1 MSNSKLLAGRYELIE
16 KIGDGGMAVV
26 YKAKD
31 RLLNRYVA
39 VKILRPEYTR
49 DAQFIESFKKESQA
63 AAGLQHPNIV
73 NVYDVGKEGNIYFI
87 VMELIDGRPLSDI
100 IEEHG
105 PLDYKHVIQVGKQV
119 AAALSLAHKNHIIHR
134 DVKPH
139 NIMITK
145 DGVAKLADFGIAKAI
160 SSATI
165 VNKEDGGQVMGSV
178 HYFSPEQAR
187 GKYVDEKSDVYSL
200 GIVLY
205 EMLTG
210 KVPFDGDNPVEIA
223 LMHINEDIKPPST
236 VVDNV
241 PPALEKIILKATDK
255 YQNNRYENAE
265 AMYEDLNNVDFLS
278 KKVGDEIL
286 LGAAGRKNKPVKIDD
301 ANEEKLN
308 AIIDDKGGKKSGKK
322 KGNSSGN
329 SPSGFKKAL
338 PWILALIVLLILG
351 AVGGYLLTSKMS
363 DPDKGNIEVPDLK
376 GMTYEEASDEL
387 SKIKLNIEKGDDV
400 YSADIEK
407 GKIVSQTPI
416 SKTKVKEGTKV
427 KVNISKGK
435 KAGLVPDLIGKKYN
449 ESDISSAIGQ
459 YGFVLGNVT
468 YEESDKYDEG
478 IIINQTPS
486 AGSSAKSGSSVD
498 IVVSK
503 GKNEKAKVPTL
514 TGLTADDAVQ
524 ALNQAGFEVGDI
536 SYEESSIYGKDY
548 VMWQQYSAGTELK
561 KGTSVSLKISKGV
574 PQVPDQNNSN
584 SDNKP
589 DNGHPTT
596 DQQ

>member
-1 MSNSKLLAGRYELIE
+1 MSNNKLLAGRYELIE

-39 VKILRPEYTR
+39 VKILRPEFTR
-49 DAQFIESFKKESQA
+49 DAQFIESFRKESQA

-100 IEEHG
+100 IEENG
-105 PLDYKHVIQVGKQV
+105 PLDYRHVIEIGKQV

-145 DGVAKLADFGIAKAI
+145 DGIAKLADFGIAKAI

-165 VNKEDGGQVMGSV
+165 VNKEEGGQVMGSV

-210 KVPFDGDNPVEIA
+210 EVPFDGENPVEIA
-223 LMHINEDIKPPST
+223 LMHINEDIKPPSE
-236 VVDNV
+236 VIENV
-241 PPALEKIILKATDK
+241 PPALEKIMLKATDK
-255 YQNNRYENAE
+255 IQSNRYEDAE

-278 KKVGDEIL
+278 KKVGNDIL
-286 LGAAGRKNKPVKIDD
+286 MEGAKRKKTPVKIDEE
-301 ANEEKLN
+301 NEAKLN
-308 AIIDDKGGKKSGKK
+308 SIISDGGKKSSKK
-322 KGNSSGN
+322 KHKSSGE
-329 SPSGFKKAL
+329 PSKFKKMM
-338 PWILALIVLLILG
+338 PWIISLIALIILG
-351 AVGGYLLTSKMS
+351 AVGGYLISSKLLNDNS
-363 DPDKGNIEVPDLK
+363 GDIEVPSLK

-387 SKIKLNIEKGDDV
+387 DSLKLKIVKGDEV

-407 GKIVSQTPI
+407 GKIVSQSPI
-416 SKTKVKEGTKV
+416 AKSKVKEGTKV

-435 KAGLVPDLIGKKYN
+435 KAGLVPDVVGKKFN
-449 ESDISSAIGQ
+449 ESDIASLLGQ
-459 YGFVLGNVT
+459 YGFSLGNVT

-478 IIINQTPS
+478 VIISQNPS
-486 AGSSAKSGSSVD
+486 AGSNQKSGSSVSL
-498 IVVSK
+498 VVSK
-503 GKNEKAKVPTL
+503 GKKEKSKVPTL
-514 TGLTADDAVQ
+514 TGLTADQAVQ
-524 ALNQAGFEVGDI
+524 ALNDAGLDVGDI
-536 SYEESSIYGKDY
+536 SYEESNVYGKDY

-561 KGTSVSLKISKGV
+561 KGTSVSIKISKGMPEV
-574 PQVPDQNNSN
+574 PESPKPGSN
-584 SDNKP
+584 DGSGQD
-589 DNGHPTT
+589 
-596 DQQ
+596 

>member
-1 MSNSKLLAGRYELIE
+1 MSNNKLLAGRYELIE

-39 VKILRPEYTR
+39 VKILRPEFTR
-49 DAQFIESFKKESQA
+49 DAQFIESFRKESQA

-100 IEEHG
+100 IEENG
-105 PLDYKHVIQVGKQV
+105 PLDYRNVIEIGKQV

-160 SSATI
+160 SSSTI
-165 VNKEDGGQVMGSV
+165 VNKDEGGQVMGSV

-210 KVPFDGDNPVEIA
+210 EVPFDGDNPVEIA
-223 LMHINEDIKPPST
+223 LMHINEDIKPPSQII
-236 VVDNV
+236 DNV

-255 YQNNRYENAE
+255 YQTNRYENAE
-265 AMYEDLNNVDFLS
+265 LMFEDLNNVDFLS
-278 KKVGDEIL
+278 KKIGDNIL
-286 LGAAGRKNKPVKIDD
+286 MEGATRKKKPVKINDE
-301 ANEEKLN
+301 NEEKLN
-308 AIIDDKGGKKSGKK
+308 AIISDKGGKKSSKNK
-322 KGNSSGN
+322 SKSSDEK
-329 SPSGFKKAL
+329 SKFKKAL
-338 PWILALIVLLILG
+338 PWIIALIALIIVG
-351 AVGGYLLTSKMS
+351 AVGGYFLSSKFL
-363 DPDKGNIEVPDLK
+363 DDDNKKIEVPSLK
-376 GMTYEEASDEL
+376 GMTYDDASDEL
-387 SKIKLNIEKGDDV
+387 DSLNLKIEKGDDV
-400 YSADIEK
+400 YSAEIEK
-407 GKIVSQTPI
+407 GKIVSQSPI
-416 SKTKVKEGTKV
+416 AKTKVKKGSKI

-435 KAGLVPDLIGKKYN
+435 KAGLVPELIGKTYN
-449 ESDISSAIGQ
+449 DADISATLSQ

-468 YEESDKYDEG
+468 YDESEKYDEG

-486 AGSSAKSGSSVD
+486 AGSTSRAGSAIN

-503 GKNEKAKVPTL
+503 GKKEKSKVPTL
-514 TGLTADDAVQ
+514 TGLTADQAVQ
-524 ALNQAGFEVGDI
+524 ALNKEGLQVGDI
-536 SYEESSIYGKDY
+536 SYEESNVYGKDF

-561 KGTSVSLKISKGV
+561 KGTSVSIKISKGIPKV
-574 PQVPDQNNSN
+574 PEPQN
-584 SDNKP
+584 P
-589 DNGHPTT
+589 DNNENPP
-596 DQQ
+596 QE

>member
-1 MSNSKLLAGRYELIE
+1 MSNNKLLAGRYELIE

-39 VKILRPEYTR
+39 VKILRPEFTR
-49 DAQFIESFKKESQA
+49 DAQFIESFRKESQA

-100 IEEHG
+100 IEENG
-105 PLDYKHVIQVGKQV
+105 PLDYKHVIEIGKQV
-119 AAALSLAHKNHIIHR
+119 AAALSIAHKNHIIHR

-165 VNKEDGGQVMGSV
+165 VNKEEGGQVMGSV

-210 KVPFDGDNPVEIA
+210 EVPFDGENPVEVA
-223 LMHINEDIKPPST
+223 LMHINEDIKPPSE
-236 VVDNV
+236 VIENV

-255 YQNNRYENAE
+255 IQSNRYEDAE
-265 AMYEDLNNVDFLS
+265 AMFEDLNNVDFLS
-278 KKVGDEIL
+278 KKVGNDIL
-286 LGAAGRKNKPVKIDD
+286 MEGANRKKPVKIDEE
-301 ANEEKLN
+301 NEEKLN
-308 AIIDDKGGKKSGKK
+308 AIISDGGKKSSKK
-322 KGNSSGN
+322 KHKSSGE
-329 SPSGFKKAL
+329 PSKFKKML
-338 PWILALIVLLILG
+338 PWIISLIALIIIG
-351 AVGGYLLTSKMS
+351 AVGGYFISSKLS
-363 DPDKGNIEVPDLK
+363 NDDAGKIEVPSLK

-387 SKIKLNIEKGDDV
+387 DGLKLKIAKGDEV

-407 GKIVSQTPI
+407 GKIVSQSPI
-416 SKTKVKEGTKV
+416 AKSKVKEGTKI

-435 KAGLVPDLIGKKYN
+435 KAGLVPDLVGKKFD
-449 ESDISSAIGQ
+449 ESNISSILGQ
-459 YGFVLGNVT
+459 YGFSLGNVT

-478 IIINQTPS
+478 VIVSQSPS
-486 AGSSAKSGSSVD
+486 AGSNLKSGSSVS

-503 GKNEKAKVPTL
+503 GKKEKSKVPTL
-514 TGLTADDAVQ
+514 TGLTGDQAVK
-524 ALNQAGFEVGDI
+524 ALNDAGLDVGDI
-536 SYEESSIYGKDY
+536 SYEESNVYGKDY

-561 KGTSVSLKISKGV
+561 KGTSVSIKISKGMPEV
-574 PQVPDQNNSN
+574 PETP
-584 SDNKP
+584 KP
-589 DNGHPTT
+589 DNGDNPGSG
-596 DQQ
+596 QN

>member
-1 MSNSKLLAGRYELIE
+1 MSNNKLLAGRYELIE

-39 VKILRPEYTR
+39 VKILRPEFTR
-49 DAQFIESFKKESQA
+49 DAQFIESFRKESQA

-100 IEEHG
+100 IEENG
-105 PLDYKHVIQVGKQV
+105 PLDYRNVIEIGKQV

-160 SSATI
+160 SSSTI
-165 VNKEDGGQVMGSV
+165 VNKDEGGQVMGSV

-210 KVPFDGDNPVEIA
+210 EVPFDGDNPVEIA
-223 LMHINEDIKPPST
+223 LMHINEDIKPPSQII
-236 VVDNV
+236 DNV

-255 YQNNRYENAE
+255 YQTNRYENAE
-265 AMYEDLNNVDFLS
+265 VMFEDLNNVDFLS
-278 KKVGDEIL
+278 KKIGDNIL
-286 LGAAGRKNKPVKIDD
+286 MEGAARKKKPVKINDE
-301 ANEEKLN
+301 NEEKLN
-308 AIIDDKGGKKSGKK
+308 AIISDKGGKKSSKNK
-322 KGNSSGN
+322 SKSSDEK
-329 SPSGFKKAL
+329 SKFKKAL
-338 PWILALIVLLILG
+338 PWIIALIALIIVG
-351 AVGGYLLTSKMS
+351 AVGGYFLSSKFL
-363 DPDKGNIEVPDLK
+363 DDDNKKIEVPSLK
-376 GMTYEEASDEL
+376 GMTYDEASDEL
-387 SKIKLNIEKGDDV
+387 DSLNLKIEKGDDV
-400 YSADIEK
+400 YSAEIEK
-407 GKIVSQTPI
+407 GKIVSQSPI
-416 SKTKVKEGTKV
+416 AKTKVKKGSKI

-435 KAGLVPDLIGKKYN
+435 KAGLVPVLIGKTYN
-449 ESDISSAIGQ
+449 DADISATLSQ

-468 YEESDKYDEG
+468 YDESEKYDEG

-486 AGSSAKSGSSVD
+486 AGSTSRAGSAIN

-503 GKNEKAKVPTL
+503 GKKEKSKVPTL
-514 TGLTADDAVQ
+514 TGLTADQAVQ
-524 ALNQAGFEVGDI
+524 ALNKEGLQVGDI
-536 SYEESSIYGKDY
+536 SYEESNVYGKDF

-561 KGTSVSLKISKGV
+561 KGTSVSIKISKGIPKV
-574 PQVPDQNNSN
+574 PEPQN
-584 SDNKP
+584 P
-589 DNGHPTT
+589 DNNENPP
-596 DQQ
+596 QE

>member
-1 MSNSKLLAGRYELIE
+1 MSNNKLLAGRYELIE

-39 VKILRPEYTR
+39 VKILRPEFTR
-49 DAQFIESFKKESQA
+49 DAQFIESFRKESQA

-100 IEEHG
+100 IEENG
-105 PLDYKHVIQVGKQV
+105 PLDYRHVIEIGKQV

-165 VNKEDGGQVMGSV
+165 VNKDEGGQVMGSV

-210 KVPFDGDNPVEIA
+210 DVPFDGDNPVEIA
-223 LMHINEDIKPPST
+223 LMHINEDIKPPSQ
-236 VVDNV
+236 VIDNV

-255 YQNNRYENAE
+255 IQSNRYDDAE
-265 AMYEDLNNVDFLS
+265 AMFEDLNNVDFLS
-278 KKVGDEIL
+278 KKVGNDIL
-286 LGAAGRKNKPVKIDD
+286 MEGANRRKNPVKIDEE
-301 ANEEKLN
+301 NEEKLN
-308 AIIDDKGGKKSGKK
+308 AIIADKGKKSSKK
-322 KGNSSGN
+322 NKSSDE
-329 SPSGFKKAL
+329 PSKFKKML
-338 PWILALIVLLILG
+338 PWIIALVALIILG
-351 AVGGYLLTSKMS
+351 TVGGYLLSSKILNDDS
-363 DPDKGNIEVPDLK
+363 GDIEVPSLK
-376 GMTYEEASDEL
+376 GMTYDEAADEL
-387 SKIKLNIEKGDDV
+387 DTLNLRIAKGDEV

-407 GKIVSQTPI
+407 GKIVSQSPI
-416 SKTKVKEGTKV
+416 AKTKVKEGTKV

-435 KAGLVPDLIGKKYN
+435 KAGLVPDIVGKQFN
-449 ESDISSAIGQ
+449 DSEISSILGQ
-459 YGFVLGNVT
+459 YGFTLGNVS

-478 IIINQTPS
+478 IIVSQSPS
-486 AGSSAKSGSSVD
+486 AGSNQKSGSSVSV
-498 IVVSK
+498 VVSK
-503 GKNEKAKVPTL
+503 GKKEKSKVPTL
-514 TGLTADDAVQ
+514 TGLTADQAVQ
-524 ALNQAGFEVGDI
+524 ALNEEGLEVGDI
-536 SYEESSIYGKDY
+536 TYEESNVYGKDY

-561 KGTSVSLKISKGV
+561 KGTSVSIKISKGM
-574 PQVPDQNNSN
+574 PDVPDAP
-584 SDNKP
+584 KP
-589 DNGHPTT
+589 GNDVTP
-596 DQQ
+596 DQE

>member
-1 MSNSKLLAGRYELIE
+1 MSNNKLLAGRYELIE

-39 VKILRPEYTR
+39 VKILRPEFTR
-49 DAQFIESFKKESQA
+49 DAQFIESFRKESQA

-100 IEEHG
+100 IEENG
-105 PLDYKHVIQVGKQV
+105 PLDYRSVIEIGKQV

-160 SSATI
+160 SSSTI
-165 VNKEDGGQVMGSV
+165 VNKDEGGQVMGSV

-210 KVPFDGDNPVEIA
+210 EVPFDGDNPVEIA
-223 LMHINEDIKPPST
+223 LMHINEDIKPPSQII
-236 VVDNV
+236 DNV

-255 YQNNRYENAE
+255 YQTNRYENAE
-265 AMYEDLNNVDFLS
+265 VMFEDLNNVDFLS
-278 KKVGDEIL
+278 KKIGDNIL
-286 LGAAGRKNKPVKIDD
+286 MEGAARKKKPVKINDE
-301 ANEEKLN
+301 NEEKLN
-308 AIIDDKGGKKSGKK
+308 AIISDKGGKKSSKNK
-322 KGNSSGN
+322 SKSSDEK
-329 SPSGFKKAL
+329 SKFKKAL
-338 PWILALIVLLILG
+338 PWIIALIALIIVG
-351 AVGGYLLTSKMS
+351 AVGGYFLSSKFL
-363 DPDKGNIEVPDLK
+363 DDDNKKIEVPSLK
-376 GMTYEEASDEL
+376 GMTYDEASDEL
-387 SKIKLNIEKGDDV
+387 DSLNLKIEKGDDV
-400 YSADIEK
+400 YSAEIEK
-407 GKIVSQTPI
+407 GKIVSQSPI
-416 SKTKVKEGTKV
+416 AKTKVKKGSKI

-435 KAGLVPDLIGKKYN
+435 KAGLVPDLIGKTYN
-449 ESDISSAIGQ
+449 DADISATLSQ

-468 YEESDKYDEG
+468 YDESEKYDEG

-486 AGSSAKSGSSVD
+486 AGSTSRAGSAIN

-503 GKNEKAKVPTL
+503 GKKEKSKVPTL
-514 TGLTADDAVQ
+514 TGLTADQAVQ
-524 ALNQAGFEVGDI
+524 ALNKEGLQVGDI
-536 SYEESSIYGKDY
+536 SYEESNVYGKDF

-561 KGTSVSLKISKGV
+561 KGTSVSIKISKGIPKV
-574 PQVPDQNNSN
+574 PEPQN
-584 SDNKP
+584 P
-589 DNGHPTT
+589 DNNENPP
-596 DQQ
+596 QE

>member
-1 MSNSKLLAGRYELIE
+1 MSNNKLLAGRYELIE

-39 VKILRPEYTR
+39 VKILRPEFTR
-49 DAQFIESFKKESQA
+49 DAQFIESFRKESQA

-100 IEEHG
+100 IEENG
-105 PLDYKHVIQVGKQV
+105 PLDYRNVIEIGKQV

-160 SSATI
+160 SSSTI
-165 VNKEDGGQVMGSV
+165 VNKDEGGQVMGSV

-210 KVPFDGDNPVEIA
+210 EVPFDGDNPVEIA
-223 LMHINEDIKPPST
+223 LMHINEDIRPPSQII
-236 VVDNV
+236 DNV

-255 YQNNRYENAE
+255 YQTNRYENAE
-265 AMYEDLNNVDFLS
+265 VMFEDLNNVDFLS
-278 KKVGDEIL
+278 KKIGDNIL
-286 LGAAGRKNKPVKIDD
+286 MEGAARKKKPVKINDE
-301 ANEEKLN
+301 NEEKLN
-308 AIIDDKGGKKSGKK
+308 AIISDKGGKKSSKNK
-322 KGNSSGN
+322 SKSSDEK
-329 SPSGFKKAL
+329 SKFKKAL
-338 PWILALIVLLILG
+338 PWIIALIALIIVG
-351 AVGGYLLTSKMS
+351 AVGGYFLSSKFL
-363 DPDKGNIEVPDLK
+363 DDDNKKIEVPSLK
-376 GMTYEEASDEL
+376 GMTYDEASDEL
-387 SKIKLNIEKGDDV
+387 DSLNLKIEKGDDV
-400 YSADIEK
+400 YSAEIEK
-407 GKIVSQTPI
+407 GKIVSQSPI
-416 SKTKVKEGTKV
+416 AKTKVKKGSKI

-435 KAGLVPDLIGKKYN
+435 KAGLVPDLIGKTYN
-449 ESDISSAIGQ
+449 DADISATLSQ

-468 YEESDKYDEG
+468 YDESEKYDEG

-486 AGSSAKSGSSVD
+486 AGSTSRAGSAIN

-503 GKNEKAKVPTL
+503 GKKEKSKVPTL
-514 TGLTADDAVQ
+514 TGLTADQAVQ
-524 ALNQAGFEVGDI
+524 ALNKEGLQVGDI
-536 SYEESSIYGKDY
+536 SYEESNVYGKDF

-561 KGTSVSLKISKGV
+561 KGTSVSIKISKGIPKV
-574 PQVPDQNNSN
+574 PEPQN
-584 SDNKP
+584 P
-589 DNGHPTT
+589 DNNENPP
-596 DQQ
+596 QE

>member
-1 MSNSKLLAGRYELIE
+1 MSNNKLLAGRYELIE

-39 VKILRPEYTR
+39 VKILRPEFTR
-49 DAQFIESFKKESQA
+49 DAQFIESFRKESQA

-100 IEEHG
+100 IEENG
-105 PLDYKHVIQVGKQV
+105 PLDYRNVIEIGKQV

-160 SSATI
+160 SSSTI
-165 VNKEDGGQVMGSV
+165 VNKDEGGQVMGSV

-210 KVPFDGDNPVEIA
+210 EVPFDGDNPVEIA
-223 LMHINEDIKPPST
+223 LMHINEDIKPPSQII
-236 VVDNV
+236 DNV

-255 YQNNRYENAE
+255 YQTNRYENAE
-265 AMYEDLNNVDFLS
+265 VMFEDLNNVDFLS
-278 KKVGDEIL
+278 KKIGDNIL
-286 LGAAGRKNKPVKIDD
+286 MEGAARKKKPVKINDE
-301 ANEEKLN
+301 NEEKLN
-308 AIIDDKGGKKSGKK
+308 AIISDKGGKKSSKNK
-322 KGNSSGN
+322 SKSSDEK
-329 SPSGFKKAL
+329 SKFKKAL
-338 PWILALIVLLILG
+338 PWIIALIALIIVG
-351 AVGGYLLTSKMS
+351 AVGGYFLSSKFL
-363 DPDKGNIEVPDLK
+363 DDDNKKIEVPSLK
-376 GMTYEEASDEL
+376 GMTYDEASDEL
-387 SKIKLNIEKGDDV
+387 DSLNLKIEKGDDV
-400 YSADIEK
+400 YSAEIEK
-407 GKIVSQTPI
+407 GKIVSQSPI
-416 SKTKVKEGTKV
+416 AKTKVKKGSKI

-435 KAGLVPDLIGKKYN
+435 KAGLVPNLIGKTYN
-449 ESDISSAIGQ
+449 DADISATLSQ

-468 YEESDKYDEG
+468 YDESEKYDEG

-486 AGSSAKSGSSVD
+486 AGSTSRAGSAIN

-503 GKNEKAKVPTL
+503 GKKEKSKVPTL
-514 TGLTADDAVQ
+514 TGLTADQAVQ
-524 ALNQAGFEVGDI
+524 ALNKEGLQVGDI
-536 SYEESSIYGKDY
+536 SYEESNVYGKDF
-548 VMWQQYSAGTELK
+548 VMWQQYSVGTELK
-561 KGTSVSLKISKGV
+561 KGTSVSIKISKGIPKV
-574 PQVPDQNNSN
+574 PEPQN
-584 SDNKP
+584 P
-589 DNGHPTT
+589 DNNENPP
-596 DQQ
+596 QE

>member
-1 MSNSKLLAGRYELIE
+1 MSNNKLLAGRYELIE

-39 VKILRPEYTR
+39 VKILRPEFTR
-49 DAQFIESFKKESQA
+49 DAQFIESFRKESQA

-100 IEEHG
+100 IEENG
-105 PLDYKHVIQVGKQV
+105 PLDYRNVIEIGKQV

-160 SSATI
+160 SSSTI
-165 VNKEDGGQVMGSV
+165 VNKDEGGQVMGSV

-210 KVPFDGDNPVEIA
+210 EVPFDGDNPVEIA
-223 LMHINEDIKPPST
+223 LMHINEDIKPPSQII
-236 VVDNV
+236 DNV

-255 YQNNRYENAE
+255 YQTNRYENAE
-265 AMYEDLNNVDFLS
+265 VMFEDLNNVDFLS
-278 KKVGDEIL
+278 KKIGDNIL
-286 LGAAGRKNKPVKIDD
+286 MEGAARKKKPVKINDE
-301 ANEEKLN
+301 NEEKLN
-308 AIIDDKGGKKSGKK
+308 AIISDKGGKKSSKNK
-322 KGNSSGN
+322 SKSSDEK
-329 SPSGFKKAL
+329 SKFKKAL
-338 PWILALIVLLILG
+338 PWIIALIALIIVG
-351 AVGGYLLTSKMS
+351 AVGGYFLSSKFL
-363 DPDKGNIEVPDLK
+363 DDDNKKIEVPSLK
-376 GMTYEEASDEL
+376 GITYDEASDEL
-387 SKIKLNIEKGDDV
+387 DSLNLKIEKGDDV
-400 YSADIEK
+400 YSAEIEK
-407 GKIVSQTPI
+407 GKIVSQSPI
-416 SKTKVKEGTKV
+416 AKTKVKKGSKI

-435 KAGLVPDLIGKKYN
+435 KAGLVPVLIGKTYN
-449 ESDISSAIGQ
+449 DADISATLSQ

-468 YEESDKYDEG
+468 YDESEKYDEG

-486 AGSSAKSGSSVD
+486 AGSTSRAGSAIN

-503 GKNEKAKVPTL
+503 GKKEKSKVPTL
-514 TGLTADDAVQ
+514 TGLTADQAVQ
-524 ALNQAGFEVGDI
+524 ALNKEGLQVGDI
-536 SYEESSIYGKDY
+536 SYEESNVYGKDF

-561 KGTSVSLKISKGV
+561 KGTSVSIKISKGIPKV
-574 PQVPDQNNSN
+574 PEPQN
-584 SDNKP
+584 P
-589 DNGHPTT
+589 DNNENPP
-596 DQQ
+596 QE

>member
-1 MSNSKLLAGRYELIE
+1 MSNNKLLAGRYELIE

-39 VKILRPEYTR
+39 VKILRPEFTR
-49 DAQFIESFKKESQA
+49 DAQFIESFRKESQA

-100 IEEHG
+100 IEENG
-105 PLDYKHVIQVGKQV
+105 PLDYRNVIEIGKQV

-160 SSATI
+160 SSSTI
-165 VNKEDGGQVMGSV
+165 VNKDEGGQVMGSV

-210 KVPFDGDNPVEIA
+210 EVPFDGDNPVEIA
-223 LMHINEDIKPPST
+223 LMHINEDIKPPSQL
-236 VVDNV
+236 VDNV

-255 YQNNRYENAE
+255 YQTNRYDNAE
-265 AMYEDLNNVDFLS
+265 VMFEDLNNVDFLS
-278 KKVGDEIL
+278 KKIGDNIL
-286 LGAAGRKNKPVKIDD
+286 MEGASGRKKRVKIDD
-301 ANEEKLN
+301 ENDEKLN
-308 AIIDDKGGKKSGKK
+308 AIISDKGGKKSSKNK
-322 KGNSSGN
+322 SKSSN
-329 SPSGFKKAL
+329 EKSKFKKAL
-338 PWILALIVLLILG
+338 PWIIALIALIIVG
-351 AVGGYLLTSKMS
+351 AVGGYFLSSKFL
-363 DPDKGNIEVPDLK
+363 DDDNKKIEVPSLK
-376 GMTYEEASDEL
+376 GMTYDEASDEL
-387 SKIKLNIEKGDDV
+387 DSLNLKIEKGDEV
-400 YSADIEK
+400 YSAEIEK
-407 GKIVSQTPI
+407 GKIVSQSPI
-416 SKTKVKEGTKV
+416 AKTKVKKGSKV

-435 KAGLVPDLIGKKYN
+435 KAGLVPYLIGKTYN
-449 ESDISSAIGQ
+449 DADISAILSQ

-468 YEESDKYDEG
+468 YDESEKYDEG
-478 IIINQTPS
+478 IIMNQTPS
-486 AGSSAKSGSSVD
+486 AGSTSRAGSAIN

-503 GKNEKAKVPTL
+503 GKKEKSKVPTL
-514 TGLTADDAVQ
+514 TGLTADQAVQ
-524 ALNQAGFEVGDI
+524 ALNKEGLQVGDI
-536 SYEESSIYGKDY
+536 SYEESNVYGKDF

-561 KGTSVSLKISKGV
+561 KGTSVSIKISKGIPKV
-574 PQVPDQNNSN
+574 PEPQN
-584 SDNKP
+584 P
-589 DNGHPTT
+589 DNNENPP
-596 DQQ
+596 QE

>member
-39 VKILRPEYTR
+39 VKILRPEFTR

-100 IEEHG
+100 IEENG
-105 PLDYKHVIQVGKQV
+105 PLDYRNVIEIGKQV

-160 SSATI
+160 STSTI
-165 VNKEDGGQVMGSV
+165 VNKDDGGQVMGSV

-210 KVPFDGDNPVEIA
+210 EVPFDGENPVEIA
-223 LMHINEDIKPPST
+223 LMHINEDIKPPSQI
-236 VVDNV
+236 VDNV

-255 YQNNRYENAE
+255 YQTNRYENAE
-265 AMYEDLNNVDFLS
+265 VMFEDLNNVDFLS
-278 KKVGDEIL
+278 KKIGDNIL
-286 LGAAGRKNKPVKIDD
+286 MEGADRRKKPVKIDD
-301 ANEEKLN
+301 ENEEKLN
-308 AIIDDKGGKKSGKK
+308 AIISDKGGKKSSKNKSKSSEKK
-322 KGNSSGN
+322 SK
-329 SPSGFKKAL
+329 FKKSL
-338 PWILALIVLLILG
+338 PWIIALIALIVLG
-351 AVGGYLLTSKMS
+351 AVGGYFLSSKFLKE
-363 DPDKGNIEVPDLK
+363 DTGDIEVPSLK
-376 GMTYEEASDEL
+376 GMTYDEASDEL
-387 SKIKLNIEKGDDV
+387 ESLNLKIAKGDEV

-407 GKIVSQTPI
+407 GKIVSQSPI
-416 SKTKVKEGTKV
+416 AKTKVKEGTKV
-427 KVNISKGK
+427 RVNISKGK
-435 KAGLVPDLIGKKYN
+435 KAGLVPDLVGKTYN
-449 ESDISSAIGQ
+449 DADISALLSQ
-459 YGFVLGNVT
+459 YGFSLGNVT
-468 YEESDKYDEG
+468 YDESEKYDEG
-478 IIINQTPS
+478 VIMSQSPS
-486 AGSSAKSGSSVD
+486 AGSTSKAGSSIS

-503 GKNEKAKVPTL
+503 GKKEKSKVPTL
-514 TGLTADDAVQ
+514 TGLTADQAVQ
-524 ALNQAGFEVGDI
+524 ALNKEGLQVGDI
-536 SYEESSIYGKDY
+536 SYEESNVYGKDF

-561 KGTSVSLKISKGV
+561 KGTSVSIKISKGMPEV
-574 PQVPDQNNSN
+574 PE
-584 SDNKP
+584 KP
-589 DNGHPTT
+589 QPGNDENPP
-596 DQQ
+596 QEN

>member
-1 MSNSKLLAGRYELIE
+1 MSNNKLLAGRYELIE

-39 VKILRPEYTR
+39 VKILRPEFTR
-49 DAQFIESFKKESQA
+49 DAQFIESFRKESQA

-100 IEEHG
+100 IEENG
-105 PLDYKHVIQVGKQV
+105 PLDYRNVIEIGKQV

-160 SSATI
+160 SSSTI
-165 VNKEDGGQVMGSV
+165 VNKDEGGQVMGSV

-210 KVPFDGDNPVEIA
+210 EVPFDGDNPVEIA
-223 LMHINEDIKPPST
+223 LMHINEDIKPPSQII
-236 VVDNV
+236 DNV

-255 YQNNRYENAE
+255 YQTNRYENAE
-265 AMYEDLNNVDFLS
+265 VMFEDLNNVDFLS
-278 KKVGDEIL
+278 KKIGDNIL
-286 LGAAGRKNKPVKIDD
+286 MEGAARKKKPVKINDE
-301 ANEEKLN
+301 NEEKLN
-308 AIIDDKGGKKSGKK
+308 AIISDKGGKKSSKNK
-322 KGNSSGN
+322 SKSSDEK
-329 SPSGFKKAL
+329 SKFKKAL
-338 PWILALIVLLILG
+338 PWIIALIALIIVG
-351 AVGGYLLTSKMS
+351 AVGGYFLSSKFL
-363 DPDKGNIEVPDLK
+363 DDDNKKIEVPSLK
-376 GMTYEEASDEL
+376 GMTYDEASDEL
-387 SKIKLNIEKGDDV
+387 DSLNLKIEKGDDV
-400 YSADIEK
+400 YSAEIEK
-407 GKIVSQTPI
+407 GKIVSQSPI
-416 SKTKVKEGTKV
+416 AKTKVKKGSKI

-435 KAGLVPDLIGKKYN
+435 KAGLVPYLIGKTYN
-449 ESDISSAIGQ
+449 DADISATLSQ

-468 YEESDKYDEG
+468 YDESEKYDEG

-486 AGSSAKSGSSVD
+486 AGSTSRAGSAIN

-503 GKNEKAKVPTL
+503 GKKEKSKVPTL
-514 TGLTADDAVQ
+514 TGLTADQAVQ
-524 ALNQAGFEVGDI
+524 ALNKEGLQVGDI
-536 SYEESSIYGKDY
+536 SYEESNVYGKDF

-561 KGTSVSLKISKGV
+561 KGTSVSIKISKGIPKV
-574 PQVPDQNNSN
+574 PEPQN
-584 SDNKP
+584 P
-589 DNGHPTT
+589 DNNENPP
-596 DQQ
+596 QE

>member
-1 MSNSKLLAGRYELIE
+1 MSNNKLLAGRYELIE

-39 VKILRPEYTR
+39 VKILRPEFTR
-49 DAQFIESFKKESQA
+49 DAQFIESFRKESQA

-100 IEEHG
+100 IEENG
-105 PLDYKHVIQVGKQV
+105 PLDYRNVIEIGKQV

-160 SSATI
+160 SSSTI
-165 VNKEDGGQVMGSV
+165 VNKDEGGQVMGSV

-210 KVPFDGDNPVEIA
+210 EVPFDGDNPVEIA
-223 LMHINEDIKPPST
+223 LMHINEDIKPPSQII
-236 VVDNV
+236 DNV

-255 YQNNRYENAE
+255 YQTNRYENAE
-265 AMYEDLNNVDFLS
+265 VMFEDLNNVDFLS
-278 KKVGDEIL
+278 KKIGDNIL
-286 LGAAGRKNKPVKIDD
+286 MEGAARKKKPVKINDE
-301 ANEEKLN
+301 NEEKLN
-308 AIIDDKGGKKSGKK
+308 AIISDKGGKKSSKNK
-322 KGNSSGN
+322 SKSSDEK
-329 SPSGFKKAL
+329 SKFKKAL
-338 PWILALIVLLILG
+338 PWIIALIALIIVG
-351 AVGGYLLTSKMS
+351 AVGGYFLSSKFL
-363 DPDKGNIEVPDLK
+363 DDDNKKIEVPSLK
-376 GMTYEEASDEL
+376 GMTYDEASDEL
-387 SKIKLNIEKGDDV
+387 DSLNLKIEKGDDV
-400 YSADIEK
+400 YSAEIEK
-407 GKIVSQTPI
+407 GKIVSQSPI
-416 SKTKVKEGTKV
+416 AKTKVKKGSKI

-435 KAGLVPDLIGKKYN
+435 KAGLVPDLIGKTYN
-449 ESDISSAIGQ
+449 DADISATLSQ

-468 YEESDKYDEG
+468 YDESEKYDEG

-486 AGSSAKSGSSVD
+486 AGSTSRAGSAIN

-503 GKNEKAKVPTL
+503 GKKEKSKVPTL
-514 TGLTADDAVQ
+514 TGLTADQAVQ
-524 ALNQAGFEVGDI
+524 ALNKEGLQVGDI
-536 SYEESSIYGKDY
+536 SYEESNVYGKDF

-561 KGTSVSLKISKGV
+561 KGTSVSIKISKGIPKV
-574 PQVPDQNNSN
+574 PEPQN
-584 SDNKP
+584 P
-589 DNGHPTT
+589 DNNENPP
-596 DQQ
+596 QE

>member
-100 IEEHG
+100 IEENG
-105 PLDYKHVIQVGKQV
+105 PLDYKNVIEIGKQV

-160 SSATI
+160 STSTI
-165 VNKEDGGQVMGSV
+165 VNKDDGGQVMGSV

-210 KVPFDGDNPVEIA
+210 EVPFDGENPVEIA
-223 LMHINEDIKPPST
+223 LMHINEDIKPPSQI
-236 VVDNV
+236 VDNV

-255 YQNNRYENAE
+255 YQTNRYDNAE
-265 AMYEDLNNVDFLS
+265 VMFEDLNNVDFLS
-278 KKVGDEIL
+278 KKIGDNIL
-286 LGAAGRKNKPVKIDD
+286 MEGANRRKKPVKIDD
-301 ANEEKLN
+301 ENEEKLN
-308 AIIDDKGGKKSGKK
+308 DIISDKGGKKSSKNKSKSSDKK
-322 KGNSSGN
+322 TK
-329 SPSGFKKAL
+329 FKKML
-338 PWILALIVLLILG
+338 PWIIALIALIILG
-351 AVGGYLLTSKMS
+351 IVGGYFLSSKFLN
-363 DPDKGNIEVPDLK
+363 DDKGDIEVPSLK
-376 GMTYEEASDEL
+376 GMTYDEASDEL
-387 SKIKLNIEKGDDV
+387 ESLDLKIKKGDEV
-400 YSADIEK
+400 YSAEIEK
-407 GKIVSQTPI
+407 GKIVSQSPI
-416 SKTKVKEGTKV
+416 AKTKVKKGTKV
-427 KVNISKGK
+427 RVNISKGK
-435 KAGLVPDLIGKKYN
+435 KAGLVPDLVGKTYN
-449 ESDISSAIGQ
+449 DADVSAVLSQ
-459 YGFVLGNVT
+459 YGFTLGNVT
-468 YEESDKYDEG
+468 YDESEKYDEG
-478 IIINQTPS
+478 IIMSQSPS
-486 AGSSAKSGSSVD
+486 TGSTVKSGSSIS

-503 GKNEKAKVPTL
+503 GKKEKAKVPTL
-514 TGLTADDAVQ
+514 TGLTADQAVQ
-524 ALNQAGFEVGDI
+524 ALNREGLQVGDI
-536 SYEESSIYGKDY
+536 SYEESNVYGKDF

-561 KGTSVSLKISKGV
+561 KGTSVSIKISKGMPEV
-574 PQVPDQNNSN
+574 PENPQPGNNEN
-584 SDNKP
+584 PPQEN
-589 DNGHPTT
+589 N
-596 DQQ
+596 

>member
-1 MSNSKLLAGRYELIE
+1 MSNNKLLAGRYELIE

-39 VKILRPEYTR
+39 VKILRPEFTR
-49 DAQFIESFKKESQA
+49 DAQFIESFRKESQA

-100 IEEHG
+100 IEENG
-105 PLDYKHVIQVGKQV
+105 PLDYRHVIEIGKQV

-145 DGVAKLADFGIAKAI
+145 DGIAKLADFGIAKAI

-165 VNKEDGGQVMGSV
+165 VNKEEGGQVMGSV

-210 KVPFDGDNPVEIA
+210 EVPFDGENPVEIA
-223 LMHINEDIKPPST
+223 LMHINEDIKPPSE
-236 VVDNV
+236 VIENV

-255 YQNNRYENAE
+255 IQSNRYEDAE

-278 KKVGDEIL
+278 KKVGNDIL
-286 LGAAGRKNKPVKIDD
+286 MEGAKRKKTPVKIDEE
-301 ANEEKLN
+301 NEAKLN
-308 AIIDDKGGKKSGKK
+308 SIISDGGKKSSKK
-322 KGNSSGN
+322 KHKSSGE
-329 SPSGFKKAL
+329 PSKFKKMM
-338 PWILALIVLLILG
+338 PWIISLIALIILG
-351 AVGGYLLTSKMS
+351 AVGGYLISSKLLNDNS
-363 DPDKGNIEVPDLK
+363 GDIEVPSLK

-387 SKIKLNIEKGDDV
+387 DSLKLKIVKGDEV

-407 GKIVSQTPI
+407 GKIVSQSPI
-416 SKTKVKEGTKV
+416 AKSKVKEGTKV

-435 KAGLVPDLIGKKYN
+435 KAGLVPDVVGKKFN
-449 ESDISSAIGQ
+449 ESDIASLLGQ
-459 YGFVLGNVT
+459 YGFSLGNVT

-478 IIINQTPS
+478 VIISQNPS
-486 AGSSAKSGSSVD
+486 AGSNQKSGSSVSL
-498 IVVSK
+498 VVSK
-503 GKNEKAKVPTL
+503 GKKEKSKVPTL
-514 TGLTADDAVQ
+514 TGLTADQAVQ
-524 ALNQAGFEVGDI
+524 ALNDAGLDVGDI
-536 SYEESSIYGKDY
+536 SYEESNVYGKDY

-561 KGTSVSLKISKGV
+561 KGTSVSIKISKGMPEV
-574 PQVPDQNNSN
+574 PESPKPG
-584 SDNKP
+584 SD
-589 DNGHPTT
+589 DGSGQ
-596 DQQ
+596 D

>member
-1 MSNSKLLAGRYELIE
+1 MSNNKLLAGRYELIE

-39 VKILRPEYTR
+39 VKILRPEFTR
-49 DAQFIESFKKESQA
+49 DAQFIESFRKESQA

-100 IEEHG
+100 IEENG
-105 PLDYKHVIQVGKQV
+105 PLDYRNVIEIGKQV

-160 SSATI
+160 SSSTI
-165 VNKEDGGQVMGSV
+165 VNKDEGGQVMGSV

-210 KVPFDGDNPVEIA
+210 EVPFDGDNPVEIS
-223 LMHINEDIKPPST
+223 LMHINEDIKPPSQII
-236 VVDNV
+236 DNV

-255 YQNNRYENAE
+255 YQTNRYENAE
-265 AMYEDLNNVDFLS
+265 VMFEDLNNVDFLS
-278 KKVGDEIL
+278 KKIGDNIL
-286 LGAAGRKNKPVKIDD
+286 MEGAARKKKPVKINDE
-301 ANEEKLN
+301 NEEKLN
-308 AIIDDKGGKKSGKK
+308 AIISDKGGKKSSKNK
-322 KGNSSGN
+322 SKSSDEK
-329 SPSGFKKAL
+329 SKFKKAL
-338 PWILALIVLLILG
+338 PWIIALIALIIVG
-351 AVGGYLLTSKMS
+351 AVGGYFLSSKFL
-363 DPDKGNIEVPDLK
+363 DDDNKKIEVPSLK
-376 GMTYEEASDEL
+376 GMTYDEASDEL
-387 SKIKLNIEKGDDV
+387 DSLNLKIEKGDDV
-400 YSADIEK
+400 YSAEIEK
-407 GKIVSQTPI
+407 GKIVSQSPI
-416 SKTKVKEGTKV
+416 AKTKVKKGSKI

-435 KAGLVPDLIGKKYN
+435 KAGLVPDLIGKTYN
-449 ESDISSAIGQ
+449 DADISATLSQ

-468 YEESDKYDEG
+468 YDESEKYDEG

-486 AGSSAKSGSSVD
+486 AGSTSRAGSAIN

-503 GKNEKAKVPTL
+503 GKKEKSKVPTL
-514 TGLTADDAVQ
+514 TGLTADQAVQ
-524 ALNQAGFEVGDI
+524 ALNKEGLQVGDI
-536 SYEESSIYGKDY
+536 SYEESNVYGKDF

-561 KGTSVSLKISKGV
+561 KGTSVSIKISKGIPKV
-574 PQVPDQNNSN
+574 PEPQN
-584 SDNKP
+584 P
-589 DNGHPTT
+589 DNNENPP
-596 DQQ
+596 QE

>member
-1 MSNSKLLAGRYELIE
+1 MSNNKLLAGRYELIE

-39 VKILRPEYTR
+39 VKILRPEFTR
-49 DAQFIESFKKESQA
+49 DAQFIDSFRKESQA

-100 IEEHG
+100 IEENG
-105 PLDYKHVIQVGKQV
+105 PLDYRNVIEIGKQV

-160 SSATI
+160 SSSTI
-165 VNKEDGGQVMGSV
+165 VNKDDGGQVMGSV

-210 KVPFDGDNPVEIA
+210 EVPFDGENPVEIA
-223 LMHINEDIKPPST
+223 LMHINEDIKPPSQII
-236 VVDNV
+236 DNV

-255 YQNNRYENAE
+255 YQTNRYENAE
-265 AMYEDLNNVDFLS
+265 VMFEDLNNVDFLS
-278 KKVGDEIL
+278 KKIGDNIL
-286 LGAAGRKNKPVKIDD
+286 MEGADRRKKPVKINDE
-301 ANEEKLN
+301 NEEKLN
-308 AIIDDKGGKKSGKK
+308 AIISDKGGKKSSKNK
-322 KGNSSGN
+322 SKSSN
-329 SPSGFKKAL
+329 EKSKFKKAL
-338 PWILALIVLLILG
+338 PWIIALIALIIVG
-351 AVGGYLLTSKMS
+351 AVGGYFLSSKFL
-363 DPDKGNIEVPDLK
+363 DDDNKKIEVPSLK
-376 GMTYEEASDEL
+376 GMTYDEASDEL
-387 SKIKLNIEKGDDV
+387 DSLNLKIEKGDEV
-400 YSADIEK
+400 YSAEIEK
-407 GKIVSQTPI
+407 GKIVSQSPI
-416 SKTKVKEGTKV
+416 AKTKVKKGSKV

-435 KAGLVPDLIGKKYN
+435 KAGLVPDLMGKTYN
-449 ESDISSAIGQ
+449 DADISAILSQ

-468 YEESDKYDEG
+468 YDESEKYDEG
-478 IIINQTPS
+478 IIMNQTPS
-486 AGSSAKSGSSVD
+486 AESTSRAGSAIN

-503 GKNEKAKVPTL
+503 GKKEKSKVPTL
-514 TGLTADDAVQ
+514 TGLTADQAVQ
-524 ALNQAGFEVGDI
+524 ALNREGLEVGDI
-536 SYEESSIYGKDY
+536 SYEESNVYGKDF

-561 KGTSVSLKISKGV
+561 KGTSVSIKISKGV
-574 PQVPDQNNSN
+574 PKVPEPQN
-584 SDNKP
+584 P
-589 DNGHPTT
+589 DNNENPP
-596 DQQ
+596 QE

>member
-1 MSNSKLLAGRYELIE
+1 MSNNKLLAGRYELIE

-39 VKILRPEYTR
+39 VKILRPEFTR
-49 DAQFIESFKKESQA
+49 DAQFIESFRKESQA

-100 IEEHG
+100 IEENG
-105 PLDYKHVIQVGKQV
+105 PLDYRNVIEIGKQV

-160 SSATI
+160 SSSTI
-165 VNKEDGGQVMGSV
+165 VNKDEGGQVMGSV

-210 KVPFDGDNPVEIA
+210 EVPFDGDNPVEIA
-223 LMHINEDIKPPST
+223 LMHINEDIKPPSQII
-236 VVDNV
+236 DNV

-255 YQNNRYENAE
+255 YQTNRYENAE
-265 AMYEDLNNVDFLS
+265 VMFEDLNNVDFLS
-278 KKVGDEIL
+278 KKIGDNIL
-286 LGAAGRKNKPVKIDD
+286 MEGAARKKKPVKINDE
-301 ANEEKLN
+301 NEEKLN
-308 AIIDDKGGKKSGKK
+308 AIISDKGGKKSSKNK
-322 KGNSSGN
+322 SKSSDEK
-329 SPSGFKKAL
+329 SKFKKAL
-338 PWILALIVLLILG
+338 PWIIALIALIIVG
-351 AVGGYLLTSKMS
+351 AVGGYFLSSKFL
-363 DPDKGNIEVPDLK
+363 DDDNKKIEVPSLK
-376 GMTYEEASDEL
+376 GMTYDGASDEL
-387 SKIKLNIEKGDDV
+387 DSLNLKIEKGDDV
-400 YSADIEK
+400 YSAEIEK
-407 GKIVSQTPI
+407 GKIVSQSPI
-416 SKTKVKEGTKV
+416 AKTKVKKGSKI

-435 KAGLVPDLIGKKYN
+435 KAGLVPVLIGKTYN
-449 ESDISSAIGQ
+449 DADISATLSQ

-468 YEESDKYDEG
+468 YDESEKYDEG

-486 AGSSAKSGSSVD
+486 AGSTSRAGSAIN

-503 GKNEKAKVPTL
+503 GKKEKSKVPTL
-514 TGLTADDAVQ
+514 TGLTADQAVQ
-524 ALNQAGFEVGDI
+524 ALNKEGLQVGDI
-536 SYEESSIYGKDY
+536 SYEESNVYGKDF

-561 KGTSVSLKISKGV
+561 KGTSVSIKISKGIPKV
-574 PQVPDQNNSN
+574 PEPQN
-584 SDNKP
+584 P
-589 DNGHPTT
+589 DNNENPP
-596 DQQ
+596 QE

>member
-1 MSNSKLLAGRYELIE
+1 MSNNKLLAGRYELIE

-39 VKILRPEYTR
+39 VKILRPEFTR
-49 DAQFIESFKKESQA
+49 DAQFIESFRKESQA

-100 IEEHG
+100 IEENG
-105 PLDYKHVIQVGKQV
+105 PLDYRNVIEIGKQV

-160 SSATI
+160 SSSTI
-165 VNKEDGGQVMGSV
+165 VNKDEGGQVMGSV

-210 KVPFDGDNPVEIA
+210 EVPFDGDNPVEIA
-223 LMHINEDIKPPST
+223 LRHINEDIKPPSQII
-236 VVDNV
+236 DNV

-255 YQNNRYENAE
+255 YQTNRYENAE
-265 AMYEDLNNVDFLS
+265 VMFEDLNNVDFLS
-278 KKVGDEIL
+278 KKIGDNIL
-286 LGAAGRKNKPVKIDD
+286 MEGAARKKKPVKINDE
-301 ANEEKLN
+301 NEEKLN
-308 AIIDDKGGKKSGKK
+308 AIISDKGGKKSSKNK
-322 KGNSSGN
+322 SKSSDEK
-329 SPSGFKKAL
+329 SKFKKAL
-338 PWILALIVLLILG
+338 PWIIALIALIIVG
-351 AVGGYLLTSKMS
+351 AVGGYFLSSKFL
-363 DPDKGNIEVPDLK
+363 DDDNKKIEVPSLK
-376 GMTYEEASDEL
+376 GMTYDEASDEL
-387 SKIKLNIEKGDDV
+387 DSLNLKIEKGDDV
-400 YSADIEK
+400 YSAEIEK
-407 GKIVSQTPI
+407 GKIVSQSPI
-416 SKTKVKEGTKV
+416 AKTKVKKGSKI

-435 KAGLVPDLIGKKYN
+435 KAGLVPDLIGKTYN
-449 ESDISSAIGQ
+449 DADISATLSQ

-468 YEESDKYDEG
+468 YDESEKYDEG

-486 AGSSAKSGSSVD
+486 AGSTSRAGSAIN

-503 GKNEKAKVPTL
+503 GKKEKSKVPTL
-514 TGLTADDAVQ
+514 TGLTADQAVQ
-524 ALNQAGFEVGDI
+524 ALNKEGLQVGDI
-536 SYEESSIYGKDY
+536 SYEESNVYGKDF

-561 KGTSVSLKISKGV
+561 KGTSVSIKISKGIPKV
-574 PQVPDQNNSN
+574 PEPQN
-584 SDNKP
+584 P
-589 DNGHPTT
+589 DNNENPP
-596 DQQ
+596 QE

>member
-1 MSNSKLLAGRYELIE
+1 MSNNKLLAGRYELIE

-39 VKILRPEYTR
+39 VKILRPEFTR
-49 DAQFIESFKKESQA
+49 DAQFIESFRKESQA

-100 IEEHG
+100 IEENG
-105 PLDYKHVIQVGKQV
+105 PLDYRNVIEIGKQV

-160 SSATI
+160 SSSTI
-165 VNKEDGGQVMGSV
+165 VNKDEGGQVMGSV

-210 KVPFDGDNPVEIA
+210 EVPFDGDNPVEIA
-223 LMHINEDIKPPST
+223 LMHINEDIKPPSQII
-236 VVDNV
+236 DNV

-255 YQNNRYENAE
+255 YQTNRYENAE
-265 AMYEDLNNVDFLS
+265 VMFEDLNNVDFLS
-278 KKVGDEIL
+278 KKIGDNIL
-286 LGAAGRKNKPVKIDD
+286 MEGAARKKKPVKINDE
-301 ANEEKLN
+301 NEEKLN
-308 AIIDDKGGKKSGKK
+308 AIISDKGGKKSSKNK
-322 KGNSSGN
+322 SKSSDEK
-329 SPSGFKKAL
+329 SKFKKAL
-338 PWILALIVLLILG
+338 PWIIALIALIIVG
-351 AVGGYLLTSKMS
+351 AVGGYFLSSKFL
-363 DPDKGNIEVPDLK
+363 DDDNKKIEVPSLK
-376 GMTYEEASDEL
+376 GMTYDDASDEL
-387 SKIKLNIEKGDDV
+387 DSLNLKIEKGDEV
-400 YSADIEK
+400 YSAEIEK
-407 GKIVSQTPI
+407 GKIVSQSPI
-416 SKTKVKEGTKV
+416 AKTKVKKGSKV

-435 KAGLVPDLIGKKYN
+435 KAGLVPELIGKTYN
-449 ESDISSAIGQ
+449 DADISAILSQ

-468 YEESDKYDEG
+468 YDESEKYDEG
-478 IIINQTPS
+478 IIMNQTPS
-486 AGSSAKSGSSVD
+486 AGSTSRAGSAIN

-503 GKNEKAKVPTL
+503 GKKEKSKVPTL
-514 TGLTADDAVQ
+514 TGLTADQAVQ
-524 ALNQAGFEVGDI
+524 ALNKEGLQVGDI
-536 SYEESSIYGKDY
+536 SYEESNVYGKDF

-561 KGTSVSLKISKGV
+561 KGTSVSIKISKGIPKV
-574 PQVPDQNNSN
+574 PEPQN
-584 SDNKP
+584 P
-589 DNGHPTT
+589 DNNENPP
-596 DQQ
+596 QE

>member
-1 MSNSKLLAGRYELIE
+1 MSNNKLLAGRYELIE

-39 VKILRPEYTR
+39 VKILRPEFTR
-49 DAQFIESFKKESQA
+49 DAQFIESFRKESQA

-100 IEEHG
+100 IEENG
-105 PLDYKHVIQVGKQV
+105 PLDYRNVIEIGKQV

-160 SSATI
+160 SSSTI
-165 VNKEDGGQVMGSV
+165 VNKDDGGQVMGSV

-210 KVPFDGDNPVEIA
+210 EVPFDGDNPVEIA
-223 LMHINEDIKPPST
+223 LMHINEDIKPPSQII
-236 VVDNV
+236 DNV

-255 YQNNRYENAE
+255 YQTNRYENAE
-265 AMYEDLNNVDFLS
+265 VMFEDLNNVDFLS
-278 KKVGDEIL
+278 KKIGDNIL
-286 LGAAGRKNKPVKIDD
+286 MEGADRRKKPVKINDE
-301 ANEEKLN
+301 NEEKLN
-308 AIIDDKGGKKSGKK
+308 AIISDKGGKKSSKNK
-322 KGNSSGN
+322 SKSSN
-329 SPSGFKKAL
+329 EKSKFKKAL
-338 PWILALIVLLILG
+338 PWIIALIALIIVG
-351 AVGGYLLTSKMS
+351 AVGGYFLSSKFL
-363 DPDKGNIEVPDLK
+363 DDDNKKIEVPSLK
-376 GMTYEEASDEL
+376 GMTYDEASDEL
-387 SKIKLNIEKGDDV
+387 DSLNLKIEKGDEV
-400 YSADIEK
+400 YSAEIEK
-407 GKIVSQTPI
+407 GKIVSQSPI
-416 SKTKVKEGTKV
+416 AKTKVKKGSKV

-435 KAGLVPDLIGKKYN
+435 KAGLVPDLMGKTYN
-449 ESDISSAIGQ
+449 DADISAILSQ

-468 YEESDKYDEG
+468 YDESEKYDEG
-478 IIINQTPS
+478 IIMNQTPS
-486 AGSSAKSGSSVD
+486 AGSTSRAGSAIN

-503 GKNEKAKVPTL
+503 GKKEKSKVPTL
-514 TGLTADDAVQ
+514 TGLTADQAVQ
-524 ALNQAGFEVGDI
+524 ALNREGLEVGDI
-536 SYEESSIYGKDY
+536 SYEESNVYGKDF

-561 KGTSVSLKISKGV
+561 KGTSVSIKISKGV
-574 PQVPDQNNSN
+574 PKVPEPQN
-584 SDNKP
+584 P
-589 DNGHPTT
+589 DNNENPP
-596 DQQ
+596 QE

>member
-1 MSNSKLLAGRYELIE
+1 MSSNKLLAGRYELIE

-49 DAQFIESFKKESQA
+49 DAQFIDSFKKESQS

-100 IEEHG
+100 IEENG
-105 PLDYKHVIQVGKQV
+105 PLNYKHVIKIGKQV
-119 AAALSLAHKNHIIHR
+119 AEALTLAHRNNIIHR

-160 SSATI
+160 SSSTI
-165 VNKEDGGQVMGSV
+165 VSREDGDQVMGSV

-210 KVPFDGDNPVEIA
+210 EVPFDGDNPVEIA
-223 LMHINEDIKPPST
+223 LMHINEDIKAPSK

-255 YQNNRYENAE
+255 YQNNRYQNAE
-265 AMYEDLNNVDFLS
+265 AMLEDLNNVDFLS
-278 KKVGDEIL
+278 KKIGDDIL
-286 LGAAGRKNKPVKIDD
+286 IAGSKRNKPVKIDD
-301 ANEEKLN
+301 ENDEKLN
-308 AIIDDKGGKKSGKK
+308 AIIDEKPSKK
-322 KGNSSGN
+322 KNKKGKSS
-329 SPSGFKKAL
+329 SDESKSKKVL
-338 PWILALIVLLILG
+338 PWVLAIIALLFVGVL
-351 AVGGYLLTSKMS
+351 GGYLLIQKLSTT
-363 DPDKGNIEVPDLK
+363 DAGDIEVPDFK
-376 GMTYEEASDEL
+376 NMTYEEAKTEL
-387 SKIKLNIEKGDDV
+387 ESLKLVPKKGDEV

-416 SKTKVKEGTKV
+416 AKSKVKEGSKV
-427 KVNISKGK
+427 TLNISKGK
-435 KAGLVPDLIGKKYN
+435 KSGLVPDLLKKKY
-449 ESDISSAIGQ
+449 SDSETGNLLAQ
-459 YGFVLGNVT
+459 YGFKLGNVS
-468 YEESDKYDEG
+468 YEESDEYDEG
-478 IIINQTPS
+478 IIISQTPS
-486 AGSSAKSGSSVD
+486 AGASAKSGATVD

-503 GKNEKAKVPTL
+503 GKKEKSKVPTL
-514 TGLTADDAVQ
+514 TGLTADAAVQ
-524 ALNQAGFEVGDI
+524 ALNEAGLEIGDI
-536 SYEESSIYGKDY
+536 FYEESTIYGKNY
-548 VMWQQYSAGTELK
+548 VMWQQYSAGSELK
-561 KGTSVSLKISKGV
+561 KGTAVSIKVSKGV
-574 PQVPDQNNSN
+574 PEVPNKPENPGNPENPQNN
-584 SDNKP
+584 
-589 DNGHPTT
+589 
-596 DQQ
+596 

>member
-1 MSNSKLLAGRYELIE
+1 MSNNKLLAGRYELIE

-39 VKILRPEYTR
+39 VKILRPEFTR
-49 DAQFIESFKKESQA
+49 DAQFIESVRKESQA

-100 IEEHG
+100 IEENG
-105 PLDYKHVIQVGKQV
+105 PLDYRNVIEIGKQV

-160 SSATI
+160 SSSTI
-165 VNKEDGGQVMGSV
+165 VNKDEGGQVMGSV

-210 KVPFDGDNPVEIA
+210 EVPFDGDNPVEIA
-223 LMHINEDIKPPST
+223 LMHINEDIKPPSQII
-236 VVDNV
+236 DNV

-255 YQNNRYENAE
+255 YQTNRYENAE
-265 AMYEDLNNVDFLS
+265 VMFEDLNNVDFLS
-278 KKVGDEIL
+278 KKIGDNIL
-286 LGAAGRKNKPVKIDD
+286 MEGAARKKKPVKINDE
-301 ANEEKLN
+301 NEEKLN
-308 AIIDDKGGKKSGKK
+308 AIISDKGGKKSSKNK
-322 KGNSSGN
+322 SKSSDEK
-329 SPSGFKKAL
+329 SKFKKAL
-338 PWILALIVLLILG
+338 PWIIALIALIIVG
-351 AVGGYLLTSKMS
+351 AVGGYFLSSKFL
-363 DPDKGNIEVPDLK
+363 DDDNKKIEVPSLK
-376 GMTYEEASDEL
+376 GMTYDEASDEL
-387 SKIKLNIEKGDDV
+387 DSLNLKIEKGDDV
-400 YSADIEK
+400 YSAEIEK
-407 GKIVSQTPI
+407 GKIVSQSPI
-416 SKTKVKEGTKV
+416 AKTKVKKGSKI

-435 KAGLVPDLIGKKYN
+435 KAGLVPVLIGKTYN
-449 ESDISSAIGQ
+449 DADISATLSQ

-468 YEESDKYDEG
+468 YDESEKYDEG

-486 AGSSAKSGSSVD
+486 AGSTSRAGSAIN

-503 GKNEKAKVPTL
+503 GKKEKSKVPTL
-514 TGLTADDAVQ
+514 TGLTADQAVQ
-524 ALNQAGFEVGDI
+524 ALNKEGLQVGDI
-536 SYEESSIYGKDY
+536 SYEESNVYGKDF

-561 KGTSVSLKISKGV
+561 KGTSVSIKISKGIPKV
-574 PQVPDQNNSN
+574 PEPQN
-584 SDNKP
+584 P
-589 DNGHPTT
+589 DNNENPP
-596 DQQ
+596 QE

>member
-1 MSNSKLLAGRYELIE
+1 MSNNKLLAGRYELIE

-39 VKILRPEYTR
+39 VKILRPEFTR
-49 DAQFIESFKKESQA
+49 DAQFIESFRKESQA

-100 IEEHG
+100 IEENG
-105 PLDYKHVIQVGKQV
+105 PLDYRNVIEIGKQV

-160 SSATI
+160 SSSTI
-165 VNKEDGGQVMGSV
+165 VNKDEGGQVMGSV

-210 KVPFDGDNPVEIA
+210 EVPFDGDNPVEIA
-223 LMHINEDIKPPST
+223 LMHINEDIKPPSQII
-236 VVDNV
+236 DNV

-255 YQNNRYENAE
+255 YQTNRYENAE
-265 AMYEDLNNVDFLS
+265 VMFEDLNNVDFLS
-278 KKVGDEIL
+278 KKIGDNIL
-286 LGAAGRKNKPVKIDD
+286 MEGATRKKKPVKINDE
-301 ANEEKLN
+301 NEEKLN
-308 AIIDDKGGKKSGKK
+308 AIISDKGGKKSSKNK
-322 KGNSSGN
+322 SKSSDEK
-329 SPSGFKKAL
+329 SKFKKAL
-338 PWILALIVLLILG
+338 PWIIALIALIIVG
-351 AVGGYLLTSKMS
+351 AVGGYFLSSKFL
-363 DPDKGNIEVPDLK
+363 DDDNKKIEVPSLK
-376 GMTYEEASDEL
+376 GMTYDEASDEL
-387 SKIKLNIEKGDDV
+387 DSLNLKIEKGDDV
-400 YSADIEK
+400 YSAEIEK
-407 GKIVSQTPI
+407 GKIVSQSPI
-416 SKTKVKEGTKV
+416 AKTKVKKGSKI

-435 KAGLVPDLIGKKYN
+435 KAGLVPDLIGKTYN
-449 ESDISSAIGQ
+449 DADISATLSQ

-468 YEESDKYDEG
+468 YDESEKYDEG

-486 AGSSAKSGSSVD
+486 AGSTSRAGSAIN

-503 GKNEKAKVPTL
+503 GKKEKSKVPTL
-514 TGLTADDAVQ
+514 TGLTADQAVQ
-524 ALNQAGFEVGDI
+524 ALNKEGLQVGDI
-536 SYEESSIYGKDY
+536 SYEESNVYGKDF

-561 KGTSVSLKISKGV
+561 KGTSVSIKISKGIPKV
-574 PQVPDQNNSN
+574 PEPQN
-584 SDNKP
+584 P
-589 DNGHPTT
+589 DNNENPP
-596 DQQ
+596 QE

>member
-1 MSNSKLLAGRYELIE
+1 MSNNKLLAGRYELIE

-39 VKILRPEYTR
+39 VKILRPEFTR
-49 DAQFIESFKKESQA
+49 DAQFIESFRKESQA

-100 IEEHG
+100 IEENG
-105 PLDYKHVIQVGKQV
+105 PLDYRNVIEIGKQV

-160 SSATI
+160 SSSTI
-165 VNKEDGGQVMGSV
+165 VNKDEGGQVMGSV

-210 KVPFDGDNPVEIA
+210 EVPFDGDNPVEIA
-223 LMHINEDIKPPST
+223 LMHINEDIKPPSQII
-236 VVDNV
+236 DNV

-255 YQNNRYENAE
+255 YQTNRYENAE
-265 AMYEDLNNVDFLS
+265 VMFEDLNNVDFLS
-278 KKVGDEIL
+278 KKIGDNIL
-286 LGAAGRKNKPVKIDD
+286 MEGAARKKKPVKINDE
-301 ANEEKLN
+301 NEEKLN
-308 AIIDDKGGKKSGKK
+308 AIISDKGGKKSSKNK
-322 KGNSSGN
+322 SKSSDEK
-329 SPSGFKKAL
+329 SKFKKAL
-338 PWILALIVLLILG
+338 PWIIALIALIIVG
-351 AVGGYLLTSKMS
+351 AVGGYFLSSKFL
-363 DPDKGNIEVPDLK
+363 DDDNKKIEVPSLK
-376 GMTYEEASDEL
+376 GMKYDEASDEL
-387 SKIKLNIEKGDDV
+387 DSLNLKIEKGDDV
-400 YSADIEK
+400 YSAEIEK
-407 GKIVSQTPI
+407 GKIVSQSPI
-416 SKTKVKEGTKV
+416 AKTKVKKGSKI

-435 KAGLVPDLIGKKYN
+435 KAGLVPDLIGKTYN
-449 ESDISSAIGQ
+449 DADISATLSQ

-468 YEESDKYDEG
+468 YDESEKYDEG

-486 AGSSAKSGSSVD
+486 AGSTSRAGSAIN

-503 GKNEKAKVPTL
+503 GKKEKSKVPTL
-514 TGLTADDAVQ
+514 TGLTADQAVQ
-524 ALNQAGFEVGDI
+524 ALNKEGLQVGDI
-536 SYEESSIYGKDY
+536 SYEESNVYGKDF

-561 KGTSVSLKISKGV
+561 KGTSVSIKISKGIPKV
-574 PQVPDQNNSN
+574 PEPQN
-584 SDNKP
+584 P
-589 DNGHPTT
+589 DNNENPP
-596 DQQ
+596 QE

>member
-1 MSNSKLLAGRYELIE
+1 MSNNKLLAGRYELIE

-39 VKILRPEYTR
+39 VKILRPEFTR
-49 DAQFIESFKKESQA
+49 DAQFIESFRKESQA

-100 IEEHG
+100 IEENG
-105 PLDYKHVIQVGKQV
+105 PLDYRNVIEIGKQV

-160 SSATI
+160 SSSTI
-165 VNKEDGGQVMGSV
+165 VNKDEGGQVMGSV

-210 KVPFDGDNPVEIA
+210 EVPFDGDNPVEIA
-223 LMHINEDIKPPST
+223 LMHINEDIKPPSQII
-236 VVDNV
+236 DNV

-255 YQNNRYENAE
+255 YQTNRYENAE
-265 AMYEDLNNVDFLS
+265 VMFEDLNNVDFLS
-278 KKVGDEIL
+278 KKIGDNIL
-286 LGAAGRKNKPVKIDD
+286 MEGAARKKKPVKINDE
-301 ANEEKLN
+301 NEEKLN
-308 AIIDDKGGKKSGKK
+308 AIISDKGGKKSSKNK
-322 KGNSSGN
+322 SKSSDEK
-329 SPSGFKKAL
+329 SKFKKAL
-338 PWILALIVLLILG
+338 PWIIALIALIIVG
-351 AVGGYLLTSKMS
+351 AVGGYFLSSKFL
-363 DPDKGNIEVPDLK
+363 DDDNKKIEVPSLK
-376 GMTYEEASDEL
+376 GMTYDEASDEL
-387 SKIKLNIEKGDDV
+387 DSLNLKIEKGDDV
-400 YSADIEK
+400 YSAEIEK
-407 GKIVSQTPI
+407 GKIVSQSPI
-416 SKTKVKEGTKV
+416 AKTKVKKGSKI

-435 KAGLVPDLIGKKYN
+435 KAGLVPDLIGKTYN
-449 ESDISSAIGQ
+449 DADISATLSQ

-468 YEESDKYDEG
+468 YDESEKYDEG
-478 IIINQTPS
+478 IIMNQTPS
-486 AGSSAKSGSSVD
+486 AGSTSRAGSAIN

-503 GKNEKAKVPTL
+503 GKKEKSKVPTL
-514 TGLTADDAVQ
+514 TGLTADQAVQ
-524 ALNQAGFEVGDI
+524 ALNKEGLQVGDI
-536 SYEESSIYGKDY
+536 SYEESNVYGKDF

-561 KGTSVSLKISKGV
+561 KGTSVSIKISKGIPKV
-574 PQVPDQNNSN
+574 PEPQN
-584 SDNKP
+584 P
-589 DNGHPTT
+589 DNNENPP
-596 DQQ
+596 QE

>member
-1 MSNSKLLAGRYELIE
+1 MSNNKLLAGRYELIE

-39 VKILRPEYTR
+39 VKILRPEFTR
-49 DAQFIESFKKESQA
+49 DAQFIESFRKESQA

-100 IEEHG
+100 IEENG
-105 PLDYKHVIQVGKQV
+105 PLDYRNVIEIGKQV

-160 SSATI
+160 SSSTI
-165 VNKEDGGQVMGSV
+165 VNKDEGGQVMGSV

-210 KVPFDGDNPVEIA
+210 EVPFDGDNPVEIA
-223 LMHINEDIKPPST
+223 LMHINEDIKPPSQII
-236 VVDNV
+236 DNV

-255 YQNNRYENAE
+255 YQTNRYENAE
-265 AMYEDLNNVDFLS
+265 VMFEDLNNVDFLS
-278 KKVGDEIL
+278 KKIGDNIL
-286 LGAAGRKNKPVKIDD
+286 MEGAARKKKPVKINDE
-301 ANEEKLN
+301 NEEKLN
-308 AIIDDKGGKKSGKK
+308 AIISDKGGKKSSKNK
-322 KGNSSGN
+322 SKSSDEK
-329 SPSGFKKAL
+329 SKFKKAL
-338 PWILALIVLLILG
+338 PWIIALIALIIVG
-351 AVGGYLLTSKMS
+351 AVGGYFLSSKFL
-363 DPDKGNIEVPDLK
+363 DDDNKKIEVPSLK
-376 GMTYEEASDEL
+376 GMRYDEASDEL
-387 SKIKLNIEKGDDV
+387 DSLNLKIEKGDDV
-400 YSADIEK
+400 YSAEIEK
-407 GKIVSQTPI
+407 GKIVSQSPI
-416 SKTKVKEGTKV
+416 AKTKVKKGSKI

-435 KAGLVPDLIGKKYN
+435 KAGLVPDLIGKTYN
-449 ESDISSAIGQ
+449 DADISATLSQ

-468 YEESDKYDEG
+468 YDESEKYDEG

-486 AGSSAKSGSSVD
+486 AGSTSRAGSAIN

-503 GKNEKAKVPTL
+503 GKKEKSKVPTL
-514 TGLTADDAVQ
+514 TGLTADQAVQ
-524 ALNQAGFEVGDI
+524 ALNKEGLQVGDI
-536 SYEESSIYGKDY
+536 SYEESNVYGKDF

-561 KGTSVSLKISKGV
+561 KGTSVSIKISKGIPKV
-574 PQVPDQNNSN
+574 PEPQN
-584 SDNKP
+584 P
-589 DNGHPTT
+589 DNNENPP
-596 DQQ
+596 QE

>member
-1 MSNSKLLAGRYELIE
+1 MSNNKLLAGRYELIE

-39 VKILRPEYTR
+39 VKILRSEFTR
-49 DAQFIESFKKESQA
+49 DAQFIESFRKESQA

-100 IEEHG
+100 IEENG
-105 PLDYKHVIQVGKQV
+105 PLDYRNVIEIGKQV

-160 SSATI
+160 SSSTI
-165 VNKEDGGQVMGSV
+165 VNKDEGGQVMGSV

-210 KVPFDGDNPVEIA
+210 EVPFDGDNQVEIA
-223 LMHINEDIKPPST
+223 LMHINEDIKPPSQII
-236 VVDNV
+236 DNV

-255 YQNNRYENAE
+255 YQTNRYENAE
-265 AMYEDLNNVDFLS
+265 VMFEDLNNVDFLS
-278 KKVGDEIL
+278 KKIGDNIL
-286 LGAAGRKNKPVKIDD
+286 MEGAARKKKPVKINDE
-301 ANEEKLN
+301 NEEKLN
-308 AIIDDKGGKKSGKK
+308 AIISDKGGKKSSKNK
-322 KGNSSGN
+322 SKSSDEK
-329 SPSGFKKAL
+329 SKFKKAL
-338 PWILALIVLLILG
+338 PWIIALIALIIVG
-351 AVGGYLLTSKMS
+351 AVGGYFLSSKFL
-363 DPDKGNIEVPDLK
+363 DDDNKKIEVPSLK
-376 GMTYEEASDEL
+376 GMTYDEASDEL
-387 SKIKLNIEKGDDV
+387 DSLNLKIEKGDDV
-400 YSADIEK
+400 YSAEIEK
-407 GKIVSQTPI
+407 GKIVSQSPI
-416 SKTKVKEGTKV
+416 AKTKVKKGSKI

-435 KAGLVPDLIGKKYN
+435 KAGLVPVLIGKTYN
-449 ESDISSAIGQ
+449 DADISATLSQ

-468 YEESDKYDEG
+468 YDESEKYDEG

-486 AGSSAKSGSSVD
+486 AGSTSRAGSAIN

-503 GKNEKAKVPTL
+503 GKKEKSKVPTL
-514 TGLTADDAVQ
+514 TGLTADQAVQ
-524 ALNQAGFEVGDI
+524 ALNKEGLQVGDI
-536 SYEESSIYGKDY
+536 SYEESNVYGKDF

-561 KGTSVSLKISKGV
+561 KGTSVSIKISKGIPKV
-574 PQVPDQNNSN
+574 PEPQN
-584 SDNKP
+584 P
-589 DNGHPTT
+589 DNNENPP
-596 DQQ
+596 QE

>member
-1 MSNSKLLAGRYELIE
+1 MSNNKLLAGRYELIE

-39 VKILRPEYTR
+39 VKILRPEFTR
-49 DAQFIESFKKESQA
+49 DAQFIESFRKESQA

-100 IEEHG
+100 IEENG
-105 PLDYKHVIQVGKQV
+105 PLDYRNVIEIGKQV

-160 SSATI
+160 SSSTI
-165 VNKEDGGQVMGSV
+165 VNKDEGGQVMGSV

-210 KVPFDGDNPVEIA
+210 EVPFDGDNPVEIA
-223 LMHINEDIKPPST
+223 LMHINEDIKPPSQII
-236 VVDNV
+236 DNV

-255 YQNNRYENAE
+255 YQTNRYENAE
-265 AMYEDLNNVDFLS
+265 VMFEDLNNVDFLS
-278 KKVGDEIL
+278 KKIGDNIL
-286 LGAAGRKNKPVKIDD
+286 MEGAARKKKPVKINDE
-301 ANEEKLN
+301 NEEKLN
-308 AIIDDKGGKKSGKK
+308 AIISDKGGKKSSKNK
-322 KGNSSGN
+322 SKSSDEK
-329 SPSGFKKAL
+329 SKFKKAL
-338 PWILALIVLLILG
+338 PWIIALIALIIVG
-351 AVGGYLLTSKMS
+351 AVGGYFLSSKFL
-363 DPDKGNIEVPDLK
+363 DDDNKKIEVPSLK
-376 GMTYEEASDEL
+376 GMTYDAASDEL
-387 SKIKLNIEKGDDV
+387 DSLNLKIEKGDDV
-400 YSADIEK
+400 YSAEIEK
-407 GKIVSQTPI
+407 GKIVSQSPI
-416 SKTKVKEGTKV
+416 AKTKVKKGSKI

-435 KAGLVPDLIGKKYN
+435 KAGLVPDLIGKTYN
-449 ESDISSAIGQ
+449 DADISATLSQ

-468 YEESDKYDEG
+468 YDESEKYDEG

-486 AGSSAKSGSSVD
+486 AGSTSRAGSAIN

-503 GKNEKAKVPTL
+503 GKKEKSKVPTL
-514 TGLTADDAVQ
+514 TGLTADQAVQ
-524 ALNQAGFEVGDI
+524 ALNKEGLQVGDI
-536 SYEESSIYGKDY
+536 SYEESNVYGKDF

-561 KGTSVSLKISKGV
+561 KGTSVSIKISKGIPKV
-574 PQVPDQNNSN
+574 PEPQN
-584 SDNKP
+584 P
-589 DNGHPTT
+589 DNNENPP
-596 DQQ
+596 QE

>member
-1 MSNSKLLAGRYELIE
+1 MSNNKLLAGRYELIE

-39 VKILRPEYTR
+39 VKILRPEFTR
-49 DAQFIESFKKESQA
+49 DAQFIESFRKESQA

-100 IEEHG
+100 IEENG
-105 PLDYKHVIQVGKQV
+105 PLDYRNVIEIGKQV

-160 SSATI
+160 SSSTI
-165 VNKEDGGQVMGSV
+165 VNKDEGGQVMGSV

-210 KVPFDGDNPVEIA
+210 EVPFDGDNPVEIA
-223 LMHINEDIKPPST
+223 LMHINEDIKPPSQII
-236 VVDNV
+236 DNV

-255 YQNNRYENAE
+255 YQTNRYENAE
-265 AMYEDLNNVDFLS
+265 VMFEDLNNVDFLS
-278 KKVGDEIL
+278 KKIGDNIL
-286 LGAAGRKNKPVKIDD
+286 MEGAARKKKPVKINDE
-301 ANEEKLN
+301 NEEKLN
-308 AIIDDKGGKKSGKK
+308 AIISDKGGKKSSKNK
-322 KGNSSGN
+322 SKSSDEK
-329 SPSGFKKAL
+329 SKFKKAL
-338 PWILALIVLLILG
+338 PWIIALIALIIVG
-351 AVGGYLLTSKMS
+351 AVGGYFLSSKFL
-363 DPDKGNIEVPDLK
+363 DDDNKKIEVPSLK
-376 GMTYEEASDEL
+376 GMTYDEASDEL
-387 SKIKLNIEKGDDV
+387 DSLNLKIEKGDDV
-400 YSADIEK
+400 YSAEIEK
-407 GKIVSQTPI
+407 GKIVSQSPI
-416 SKTKVKEGTKV
+416 AKTKVKKGSKI

-435 KAGLVPDLIGKKYN
+435 KAGLVPDLIGKTYN
-449 ESDISSAIGQ
+449 DADISATLSQ

-468 YEESDKYDEG
+468 YDESEKYDEG

-486 AGSSAKSGSSVD
+486 AGSTSRAGSAIN

-503 GKNEKAKVPTL
+503 GKKEKSKVPTL
-514 TGLTADDAVQ
+514 TGLTADQAVQ
-524 ALNQAGFEVGDI
+524 ALNKEGLQVGDI
-536 SYEESSIYGKDY
+536 SYEESNVYGKDF

-561 KGTSVSLKISKGV
+561 KGTSVSIKISKGIPKV
-574 PQVPDQNNSN
+574 PEPQN
-584 SDNKP
+584 P
-589 DNGHPTT
+589 DNNEHPP
-596 DQQ
+596 QE

>member
-1 MSNSKLLAGRYELIE
+1 MSNNKLLAGRYELIE

-39 VKILRPEYTR
+39 VKILRPEFTR
-49 DAQFIESFKKESQA
+49 DAQFIESFRKESQA

-100 IEEHG
+100 IEENG
-105 PLDYKHVIQVGKQV
+105 PLDYRNVIEIGKQV

-160 SSATI
+160 SSSTI
-165 VNKEDGGQVMGSV
+165 VNKDEGGQVMGSV

-210 KVPFDGDNPVEIA
+210 EVPFDGDNPVEIA
-223 LMHINEDIKPPST
+223 LMHINEDIKPPSQII
-236 VVDNV
+236 DNV

-255 YQNNRYENAE
+255 YQTNRYENAE
-265 AMYEDLNNVDFLS
+265 VMFEDLNNVDFLS
-278 KKVGDEIL
+278 KKIGDNIL
-286 LGAAGRKNKPVKIDD
+286 MEGAARKKKPVKINDE
-301 ANEEKLN
+301 NEEKLN
-308 AIIDDKGGKKSGKK
+308 AIISDKGGKKSSKNK
-322 KGNSSGN
+322 SKSSDEK
-329 SPSGFKKAL
+329 SKFKKAL
-338 PWILALIVLLILG
+338 PWIIALIALIIVG
-351 AVGGYLLTSKMS
+351 AVGGYFLSSKFL
-363 DPDKGNIEVPDLK
+363 DDDNKKIEVPPLK
-376 GMTYEEASDEL
+376 GMTYDEASDEL
-387 SKIKLNIEKGDDV
+387 DSLNLKIEKGDDV
-400 YSADIEK
+400 YSAEIEK
-407 GKIVSQTPI
+407 GKIVSQSPI
-416 SKTKVKEGTKV
+416 AKTKVKKGSKI

-435 KAGLVPDLIGKKYN
+435 KAGLVPDLIGKTYN
-449 ESDISSAIGQ
+449 DADISATLSQ

-468 YEESDKYDEG
+468 YDESEKYDEG

-486 AGSSAKSGSSVD
+486 AGSTSRAGSAIN

-503 GKNEKAKVPTL
+503 GKKEKSKVPTL
-514 TGLTADDAVQ
+514 TGLTADQAVQ
-524 ALNQAGFEVGDI
+524 ALNKEGLQVGDI
-536 SYEESSIYGKDY
+536 SYEESNVYGKDF

-561 KGTSVSLKISKGV
+561 KGTSVSIKISKGIPKV
-574 PQVPDQNNSN
+574 PEPQN
-584 SDNKP
+584 P
-589 DNGHPTT
+589 DNNENPP
-596 DQQ
+596 QE

>member
-1 MSNSKLLAGRYELIE
+1 MSNNKLLAGRYELIE

-39 VKILRPEYTR
+39 VKILRPEFTR
-49 DAQFIESFKKESQA
+49 DAQFIESFRKESQA

-100 IEEHG
+100 IEENG
-105 PLDYKHVIQVGKQV
+105 PLDYRHVIEIGKQV

-145 DGVAKLADFGIAKAI
+145 DGIAKLADFGIAKAI

-165 VNKEDGGQVMGSV
+165 VNKEEGGQVMGSV

-210 KVPFDGDNPVEIA
+210 EVPFDGENPVEIA
-223 LMHINEDIKPPST
+223 LMHINEDIKPPSE
-236 VVDNV
+236 VIENV

-255 YQNNRYENAE
+255 IQSNRYEDAE

-278 KKVGDEIL
+278 KKVGNDIL
-286 LGAAGRKNKPVKIDD
+286 MEGAKRKKTPVKIDEE
-301 ANEEKLN
+301 NEEKLN
-308 AIIDDKGGKKSGKK
+308 SIISDGGKKSSKK
-322 KGNSSGN
+322 KHKSSGE
-329 SPSGFKKAL
+329 PSKFKKMM
-338 PWILALIVLLILG
+338 PWIISLIALIILG
-351 AVGGYLLTSKMS
+351 AVGGYFISSKLLN
-363 DPDKGNIEVPDLK
+363 DNAGDIEVPSLK

-387 SKIKLNIEKGDDV
+387 ASLNLKIAKGDEV
-400 YSADIEK
+400 YSADLEK
-407 GKIVSQTPI
+407 GKIVSQSPI
-416 SKTKVKEGTKV
+416 AKSKVKEGTKV

-435 KAGLVPDLIGKKYN
+435 KAGLVPDVVGKKFN
-449 ESDISSAIGQ
+449 ESDIASLLGQ
-459 YGFVLGNVT
+459 YGFSLGNVT

-478 IIINQTPS
+478 VIVSQNPS
-486 AGSSAKSGSSVD
+486 AGSNQKSGSSVSL
-498 IVVSK
+498 VVSK
-503 GKNEKAKVPTL
+503 GKKEKSKVPTL
-514 TGLTADDAVQ
+514 TGLTADQAVQ
-524 ALNQAGFEVGDI
+524 ALNDAGLDVGDI
-536 SYEESSIYGKDY
+536 SYEESNVYGKDY

-561 KGTSVSLKISKGV
+561 KGTSVSIKISKGMPEV
-574 PQVPDQNNSN
+574 PETPKPGSN
-584 SDNKP
+584 DGSGQD
-589 DNGHPTT
+589 
-596 DQQ
+596 

>member
-1 MSNSKLLAGRYELIE
+1 MSNNKLLAGRYELIE

-49 DAQFIESFKKESQA
+49 DSQFIESFKKESQA

-100 IEEHG
+100 IEENG
-105 PLDYKHVIQVGKQV
+105 PLDYRNVIEIGKQV

-160 SSATI
+160 STSTI
-165 VNKEDGGQVMGSV
+165 VNKDDGGQVMGSV

-210 KVPFDGDNPVEIA
+210 EVPFDGENPVEIA
-223 LMHINEDIKPPST
+223 LMHINEDIKPPSQII
-236 VVDNV
+236 DNV

-255 YQNNRYENAE
+255 YQTNRYENAE
-265 AMYEDLNNVDFLS
+265 VMFEDLNNVDFLS
-278 KKVGDEIL
+278 KKIGDNIL
-286 LGAAGRKNKPVKIDD
+286 MEGADRRKKPVKINDE
-301 ANEEKLN
+301 NEEKLN
-308 AIIDDKGGKKSGKK
+308 AIISDKGGKKSSKNK
-322 KGNSSGN
+322 SKSSN
-329 SPSGFKKAL
+329 EKSKFKKAL
-338 PWILALIVLLILG
+338 PWIIALIALIIVG
-351 AVGGYLLTSKMS
+351 AVGGYFLSSKFL
-363 DPDKGNIEVPDLK
+363 DDDNKKIEVPSLK
-376 GMTYEEASDEL
+376 GMTYDEASDEL
-387 SKIKLNIEKGDDV
+387 DSLNLKIEKGDEV
-400 YSADIEK
+400 YSAEIEK
-407 GKIVSQTPI
+407 GKIVSQSPI
-416 SKTKVKEGTKV
+416 AKTKVKKGSKV

-435 KAGLVPDLIGKKYN
+435 KAGLVPVLIGKTYN
-449 ESDISSAIGQ
+449 DADISAVLSQ

-468 YEESDKYDEG
+468 YDESEKYDEG
-478 IIINQTPS
+478 IIMNQTPS
-486 AGSSAKSGSSVD
+486 AGSTSRAGSAIN

-503 GKNEKAKVPTL
+503 GKKEKSKVPTL
-514 TGLTADDAVQ
+514 TGLTADQAVQ
-524 ALNQAGFEVGDI
+524 ALNKEGLQVGDI
-536 SYEESSIYGKDY
+536 SYEESNVYGKDF

-561 KGTSVSLKISKGV
+561 KGTSVSIKISKGV
-574 PQVPDQNNSN
+574 PKVPEPQN
-584 SDNKP
+584 P
-589 DNGHPTT
+589 DNNENPP
-596 DQQ
+596 QE

>member
-1 MSNSKLLAGRYELIE
+1 MSNNKLLAGRYELIE

-39 VKILRPEYTR
+39 VKILRPEFTR
-49 DAQFIESFKKESQA
+49 DAQFIESFRKESQA

-100 IEEHG
+100 IEENG
-105 PLDYKHVIQVGKQV
+105 PLDYRNVIEIGKQV

-160 SSATI
+160 SSSTI
-165 VNKEDGGQVMGSV
+165 VNKDEGGQVMGSV

-210 KVPFDGDNPVEIA
+210 EVPFDGDNPVEIA
-223 LMHINEDIKPPST
+223 LMHINEDIKPPSQII
-236 VVDNV
+236 DNV

-255 YQNNRYENAE
+255 YQTNRYENAE
-265 AMYEDLNNVDFLS
+265 VMFEDLNNVDFLS
-278 KKVGDEIL
+278 KKIGDNIL
-286 LGAAGRKNKPVKIDD
+286 MEGAARKKKPVKINDE
-301 ANEEKLN
+301 NEEKLN
-308 AIIDDKGGKKSGKK
+308 AIISDKGGKKSSKNK
-322 KGNSSGN
+322 SKSSDEK
-329 SPSGFKKAL
+329 SKFKKAL
-338 PWILALIVLLILG
+338 PWIIALIALIIVG
-351 AVGGYLLTSKMS
+351 AVGGYFLSSKFL
-363 DPDKGNIEVPDLK
+363 DDDNKKIEVPSLK
-376 GMTYEEASDEL
+376 GMTYDEASDEL
-387 SKIKLNIEKGDDV
+387 DSLNLKIEKGDDV
-400 YSADIEK
+400 YSAEIEK
-407 GKIVSQTPI
+407 GKIVSQSPI
-416 SKTKVKEGTKV
+416 AKTKVKKGSKI

-435 KAGLVPDLIGKKYN
+435 KAGLVPHLIGKTYN
-449 ESDISSAIGQ
+449 DADISAILSQ

-468 YEESDKYDEG
+468 YDESEKYDEG

-486 AGSSAKSGSSVD
+486 AGSTSRAGSAIN

-503 GKNEKAKVPTL
+503 GKKEKSKVPTL
-514 TGLTADDAVQ
+514 TGLTADQAVQ
-524 ALNQAGFEVGDI
+524 ALNKEGLQVGDI
-536 SYEESSIYGKDY
+536 SYEESNVYGKDF

-561 KGTSVSLKISKGV
+561 KGTSVSIKISKGIPKV
-574 PQVPDQNNSN
+574 PEPQN
-584 SDNKP
+584 P
-589 DNGHPTT
+589 DNNENPP
-596 DQQ
+596 QE

>member
-1 MSNSKLLAGRYELIE
+1 MSNNKLLAGRYELIE

-39 VKILRPEYTR
+39 VKILRPEFTR
-49 DAQFIESFKKESQA
+49 DAQFIESFRKESQA

-100 IEEHG
+100 IEENG
-105 PLDYKHVIQVGKQV
+105 PLDYRNVIEIGKQV

-160 SSATI
+160 SSSTI
-165 VNKEDGGQVMGSV
+165 VNKDEGGQVMGSV

-210 KVPFDGDNPVEIA
+210 EVPFDGDNPVEIA
-223 LMHINEDIKPPST
+223 LMHINEDIKPPSQII
-236 VVDNV
+236 DNV

-255 YQNNRYENAE
+255 YQTNRYENAE
-265 AMYEDLNNVDFLS
+265 VMFEDLNNVDFLS
-278 KKVGDEIL
+278 KKIGDNIL
-286 LGAAGRKNKPVKIDD
+286 MEGAARKKKPVKINDE
-301 ANEEKLN
+301 NEEKLN
-308 AIIDDKGGKKSGKK
+308 AIISDKGGKKSSKNK
-322 KGNSSGN
+322 SKSSDEK
-329 SPSGFKKAL
+329 SKFKKAL
-338 PWILALIVLLILG
+338 PWIIALIALIIVG
-351 AVGGYLLTSKMS
+351 AVGGYFLSSKFL
-363 DPDKGNIEVPDLK
+363 DDDNKKIEVPSLK
-376 GMTYEEASDEL
+376 GMTYDEASDEL
-387 SKIKLNIEKGDDV
+387 DSLNLKIEKGDDV
-400 YSADIEK
+400 YSAEIEK
-407 GKIVSQTPI
+407 GKIVSQSPI
-416 SKTKVKEGTKV
+416 AKTKVKKGSKI

-435 KAGLVPDLIGKKYN
+435 KAGLVPDLIGKTYN
-449 ESDISSAIGQ
+449 DADISAVLSQ

-468 YEESDKYDEG
+468 YDESEKYDEG

-486 AGSSAKSGSSVD
+486 AGSTSRAGSAIN

-503 GKNEKAKVPTL
+503 GKKEKSKVPTL
-514 TGLTADDAVQ
+514 TGLTADQAVQ
-524 ALNQAGFEVGDI
+524 ALNKEGLEVGDI
-536 SYEESSIYGKDY
+536 SYEESNVYGKDF

-561 KGTSVSLKISKGV
+561 KGTSVSIKISKGIPKV
-574 PQVPDQNNSN
+574 PEPQN
-584 SDNKP
+584 P
-589 DNGHPTT
+589 DNNENPP
-596 DQQ
+596 QE

>member
-1 MSNSKLLAGRYELIE
+1 MSNNKLLAGRYELIE

-39 VKILRPEYTR
+39 VKILRPEFTR
-49 DAQFIESFKKESQA
+49 DAQFIESFRKESQA

-100 IEEHG
+100 IEENG
-105 PLDYKHVIQVGKQV
+105 PLDYRHVIEIGKQV

-145 DGVAKLADFGIAKAI
+145 DGIAKLADFGIAKAI

-165 VNKEDGGQVMGSV
+165 VNKEEGGQVMGSV

-210 KVPFDGDNPVEIA
+210 EVPFDGENPVEIA
-223 LMHINEDIKPPST
+223 LMHINEDIKPPSE
-236 VVDNV
+236 VIENV

-255 YQNNRYENAE
+255 IQSNRYEDAE

-278 KKVGDEIL
+278 KKVGNDIL
-286 LGAAGRKNKPVKIDD
+286 MEGAKRKKTPVKIDEE
-301 ANEEKLN
+301 NEAKLN
-308 AIIDDKGGKKSGKK
+308 SIISDGGKKSSKK
-322 KGNSSGN
+322 KHKSSGE
-329 SPSGFKKAL
+329 PSKFKKMM
-338 PWILALIVLLILG
+338 PWIISLIALIILG
-351 AVGGYLLTSKMS
+351 AVGGYLISSKLLNDNS
-363 DPDKGNIEVPDLK
+363 GDIEVPSLK

-387 SKIKLNIEKGDDV
+387 DSLKLKIVKGDEV

-407 GKIVSQTPI
+407 GKIVSQSPI
-416 SKTKVKEGTKV
+416 AKSKVKEGTKV

-435 KAGLVPDLIGKKYN
+435 KAGLVPDVVGKKFN
-449 ESDISSAIGQ
+449 ESDIASLLGQ
-459 YGFVLGNVT
+459 YGFSLGNVT

-478 IIINQTPS
+478 VIISQNPS
-486 AGSSAKSGSSVD
+486 AGSNQKSGSSVSL
-498 IVVSK
+498 VVSK
-503 GKNEKAKVPTL
+503 GKKEKSKVPTL
-514 TGLTADDAVQ
+514 TGLTADQAVQ
-524 ALNQAGFEVGDI
+524 ALNDAGLDVGYI
-536 SYEESSIYGKDY
+536 SYEESNVYGKDY

-561 KGTSVSLKISKGV
+561 KGTSVSIKISKGMPEV
-574 PQVPDQNNSN
+574 PESPKPGSN
-584 SDNKP
+584 DGSGQD
-589 DNGHPTT
+589 
-596 DQQ
+596 

>member
-1 MSNSKLLAGRYELIE
+1 MSSNKLLAGRYELIE

-39 VKILRPEYTR
+39 VKILRPEFTR
-49 DAQFIESFKKESQA
+49 DSQFIESFRKESQA

-100 IEEHG
+100 IEENG
-105 PLDYKHVIQVGKQV
+105 PLDYRNVIEIGKQV

-160 SSATI
+160 STSTI
-165 VNKEDGGQVMGSV
+165 VNKDDGGQVMGSV

-210 KVPFDGDNPVEIA
+210 EVPFDGDNPVEIA
-223 LMHINEDIKPPST
+223 LMHINEDIKPPSQII
-236 VVDNV
+236 DNV

-255 YQNNRYENAE
+255 YQTNRYENAE
-265 AMYEDLNNVDFLS
+265 VMFEDLNNVDFLS
-278 KKVGDEIL
+278 KKIGDNIL
-286 LGAAGRKNKPVKIDD
+286 MEGADRRKKPVKINDE
-301 ANEEKLN
+301 NEEKLN
-308 AIIDDKGGKKSGKK
+308 AIISDKGGKKSSKNK
-322 KGNSSGN
+322 SKSSN
-329 SPSGFKKAL
+329 EKSKFKKAL
-338 PWILALIVLLILG
+338 PWITALIALIIVG
-351 AVGGYLLTSKMS
+351 AVGGYFLSSKFL
-363 DPDKGNIEVPDLK
+363 DDDNKKIEVPSLK
-376 GMTYEEASDEL
+376 GITYDEASDEL
-387 SKIKLNIEKGDDV
+387 DSLNLKIEKGDEV
-400 YSADIEK
+400 YSAEIEK
-407 GKIVSQTPI
+407 GKIVSQSPI
-416 SKTKVKEGTKV
+416 AKTKVKKGSKV

-435 KAGLVPDLIGKKYN
+435 KAGLVPDLIGKTYN
-449 ESDISSAIGQ
+449 DADISAILSQ

-468 YEESDKYDEG
+468 YDESEKYDEG
-478 IIINQTPS
+478 IIMNQTPS
-486 AGSSAKSGSSVD
+486 AGSTSRAGSAIN

-503 GKNEKAKVPTL
+503 GKKEKSKVPTL
-514 TGLTADDAVQ
+514 TGLTADQAVQ
-524 ALNQAGFEVGDI
+524 ALNKEGLQVGDI
-536 SYEESSIYGKDY
+536 SYEESNVYGKDF

-561 KGTSVSLKISKGV
+561 KGTSVSIKISKGIPKV
-574 PQVPDQNNSN
+574 PEPQN
-584 SDNKP
+584 P
-589 DNGHPTT
+589 DNNENPP
-596 DQQ
+596 QE

>member
-1 MSNSKLLAGRYELIE
+1 MSNNKLLAGRYELIE

-39 VKILRPEYTR
+39 VKILRPEFTR
-49 DAQFIESFKKESQA
+49 DAQFIESFRKESQA

-100 IEEHG
+100 IEENG
-105 PLDYKHVIQVGKQV
+105 PLDYRNVIEIGKQV

-160 SSATI
+160 SSSTI
-165 VNKEDGGQVMGSV
+165 VNKDEGGQVMGSV

-210 KVPFDGDNPVEIA
+210 EVPFDGDNPVEIA
-223 LMHINEDIKPPST
+223 LMHINEDIKPPSQII
-236 VVDNV
+236 DNV

-255 YQNNRYENAE
+255 YQTNRYENAE
-265 AMYEDLNNVDFLS
+265 VMFEDLNNVDFLS
-278 KKVGDEIL
+278 KKIGDNIL
-286 LGAAGRKNKPVKIDD
+286 MEGAARKKKPVKINDE
-301 ANEEKLN
+301 NEEKLN
-308 AIIDDKGGKKSGKK
+308 AIISDKGGKKSSKNK
-322 KGNSSGN
+322 SKSSDEK
-329 SPSGFKKAL
+329 SKFKKAL
-338 PWILALIVLLILG
+338 PWIIALIALIIVG
-351 AVGGYLLTSKMS
+351 AVGGYFLSSKFL
-363 DPDKGNIEVPDLK
+363 DDDNKKIEVPSLK
-376 GMTYEEASDEL
+376 GMTYDEASDEL
-387 SKIKLNIEKGDDV
+387 DSLNLKIEKGDDV
-400 YSADIEK
+400 YSAEIEK
-407 GKIVSQTPI
+407 GKIVSQSPI
-416 SKTKVKEGTKV
+416 AKTKVKKGSKI

-435 KAGLVPDLIGKKYN
+435 KAGLVPDLMGKTYN
-449 ESDISSAIGQ
+449 DADISAILSQ

-468 YEESDKYDEG
+468 YDESEKYDEG

-486 AGSSAKSGSSVD
+486 AGSTSRAGSAIN

-503 GKNEKAKVPTL
+503 GKKEKSKVPTL
-514 TGLTADDAVQ
+514 TGLTADQAVQ
-524 ALNQAGFEVGDI
+524 ALNKEGLQVGDI
-536 SYEESSIYGKDY
+536 SYEESNVYGKDF

-561 KGTSVSLKISKGV
+561 KGTSVSIKISKGIPKV
-574 PQVPDQNNSN
+574 PEPQN
-584 SDNKP
+584 P
-589 DNGHPTT
+589 DNNENPP
-596 DQQ
+596 QE

>member
-1 MSNSKLLAGRYELIE
+1 MSNNKLLAGRYELIE

-39 VKILRPEYTR
+39 VKILRPEFTR
-49 DAQFIESFKKESQA
+49 DAQFIESFRKESQA

-100 IEEHG
+100 IEENG
-105 PLDYKHVIQVGKQV
+105 PLDYRHVIEIGKQV

-145 DGVAKLADFGIAKAI
+145 DGIAKLADFGIAKAI

-165 VNKEDGGQVMGSV
+165 VNKEEGGQVMGSV

-210 KVPFDGDNPVEIA
+210 EVPFDGENPVEIA
-223 LMHINEDIKPPST
+223 LMHINEDIKPPSE
-236 VVDNV
+236 VIENV

-255 YQNNRYENAE
+255 IQSNRYEDAE

-278 KKVGDEIL
+278 KKVGNDIL
-286 LGAAGRKNKPVKIDD
+286 MEGAKRKKTPVKIDEE
-301 ANEEKLN
+301 NEEKLN
-308 AIIDDKGGKKSGKK
+308 SIISDGGKKSSKK
-322 KGNSSGN
+322 KHKSSGE
-329 SPSGFKKAL
+329 PSKFKKMM
-338 PWILALIVLLILG
+338 PWIISLIALIILG
-351 AVGGYLLTSKMS
+351 AVGGYFISSKLLN
-363 DPDKGNIEVPDLK
+363 DNAGDIEVPSLK

-387 SKIKLNIEKGDDV
+387 ASLNLKIAKGDEV
-400 YSADIEK
+400 YSADLEK
-407 GKIVSQTPI
+407 GKIVSQSPI
-416 SKTKVKEGTKV
+416 AKSKVKEGTKV

-435 KAGLVPDLIGKKYN
+435 KAGLVPDVVGKKFN
-449 ESDISSAIGQ
+449 ESDIASLLGQ
-459 YGFVLGNVT
+459 YGFSLGNVT

-478 IIINQTPS
+478 VIVSQNPS
-486 AGSSAKSGSSVD
+486 AGSNQKSGSSVSL
-498 IVVSK
+498 VVSK
-503 GKNEKAKVPTL
+503 GKKEKSKVPTL
-514 TGLTADDAVQ
+514 TGLTADQAVQ
-524 ALNQAGFEVGDI
+524 ALNDAGLDVGDI
-536 SYEESSIYGKDY
+536 SYEESNVYGKDY

-561 KGTSVSLKISKGV
+561 KGTTVSIKISKGMPEV
-574 PQVPDQNNSN
+574 PESPKPGSN
-584 SDNKP
+584 DGSGQD
-589 DNGHPTT
+589 
-596 DQQ
+596 

>member
-1 MSNSKLLAGRYELIE
+1 MSSNKLLAGRYELIE

-39 VKILRPEYTR
+39 VKILRPEFTR
-49 DAQFIESFKKESQA
+49 DSQFIESFRKESQA

-100 IEEHG
+100 IEENG
-105 PLDYKHVIQVGKQV
+105 PLDYRNVIEIGKQV

-160 SSATI
+160 STSTI
-165 VNKEDGGQVMGSV
+165 VNKDDGGQVMGSV

-210 KVPFDGDNPVEIA
+210 EVPFDGDNPVEIA
-223 LMHINEDIKPPST
+223 LMHINEDIKPPSQII
-236 VVDNV
+236 DNV

-255 YQNNRYENAE
+255 YQTNRYENAE
-265 AMYEDLNNVDFLS
+265 VMFEDLNNVDFLS
-278 KKVGDEIL
+278 KKIGDNIL
-286 LGAAGRKNKPVKIDD
+286 MEGADRRKKPVKINDE
-301 ANEEKLN
+301 NEEKLN
-308 AIIDDKGGKKSGKK
+308 AIISDKGGKKSSKNK
-322 KGNSSGN
+322 SKSSN
-329 SPSGFKKAL
+329 EKSKFKKAL
-338 PWILALIVLLILG
+338 PWIIALIALIIVG
-351 AVGGYLLTSKMS
+351 AVGGYFLSSKFL
-363 DPDKGNIEVPDLK
+363 DDDNKKIEVPSLK
-376 GMTYEEASDEL
+376 GMTYDEASDEL
-387 SKIKLNIEKGDDV
+387 DSLNLKIEKGDEV
-400 YSADIEK
+400 YSAEIEK
-407 GKIVSQTPI
+407 GKIVSQSPI
-416 SKTKVKEGTKV
+416 AKTKVKKGSKV

-435 KAGLVPDLIGKKYN
+435 KAGLVPDLIGKTYN
-449 ESDISSAIGQ
+449 DADISAILSQ

-468 YEESDKYDEG
+468 YDESEKYDEG
-478 IIINQTPS
+478 IIMNQTPS
-486 AGSSAKSGSSVD
+486 AGSTSRAGSAIN

-503 GKNEKAKVPTL
+503 GKKEKSKVPTL
-514 TGLTADDAVQ
+514 TGLTADQAVQ
-524 ALNQAGFEVGDI
+524 ALNKEGLQVGDI
-536 SYEESSIYGKDY
+536 SYEESNVYGKDF

-561 KGTSVSLKISKGV
+561 KGTSVSIKISKGIPKV
-574 PQVPDQNNSN
+574 PEPQN
-584 SDNKP
+584 P
-589 DNGHPTT
+589 DNNENPP
-596 DQQ
+596 QE